1 MDFQKICE
9 KINKCLGEGVSSI
22 VTKEGV
28 ESVCISIPSIID
40 VVLSEGMVKLLD
52 ARIEDSDDDIMTI
65 LENKYPSL
73 KFFDRTMV
81 LAETQIN
88 RTVNDDIKGYVSNG
102 NDISAQKEIHDINTG
117 KTDVTKKISS
127 INTTNSDRD
136 KLDLNIKAVNCNF
149 FSGDNVLAK
158 NRRGEVR
165 INNNKYGL
173 SSGKISNVLC
183 YKLMMCSSNNDI
195 ECFVMELIN
204 ARGDNTV
211 SVKNG
216 TLQKENVAT
225 LNKLKKNVNKINQW
239 FFKKSY
245 LAVTKKGVM
254 FKLGFKNLLSYE
266 MITQI
271 LEIIDMRS
279 AIPVVSEMIKQWPS
293 LKLHLKDNV
302 RNIVTNDIE
311 EYKKII
317 DSINKKAFTQDVLL
331 VVDSMKLVATG
342 SIFAGSNIDIEDM
355 FFIKL
360 ITSKDD
366 FTLIA
371 TLNCLSEQYQGIS
384 DYLKPNWKMDEHNK
398 YYIDNKE
405 EIDAVYQELKL
416 SVSRVFDLNVM
427 CEKLRKYFS
436 VKIVY
441 DAFKEGLCCEKAD
454 GSREMLLEQIE
465 KYFIDLLETD
475 YMDFD
480 NINMFLWKCYRSKE
494 GILCER
500 PLFYTNNKIYT
511 GQRDIIQST
520 LFDEKISELNKILK
534 KDLIL
539 TEEGISY
546 DGKLISID
554 ELDVVSGIVLDWNYP
569 NVNGYFEI
577 VNNEDFAKALKITN
591 KEYKFIGSDKLVQ
604 RYTKVM
610 EDADIKISGY
620 IRELMDIP
628 DEYFDF
634 VMSRNDLNTQF
645 SKKNIKDIVKLKKRI
660 EKGNGKLKTTT
671 SRYGYTVELS
681 NPLYEITVVENS
693 SGEIIVF
700 EVPDLSYDDSAVATR
715 IETIRYIHCLYKN
728 NVKEILEH
736 IDKCVERYRNQFIE
750 KAKIAEVNNG
760 ICIDDIVY
768 KLPDVSQLKD
778 SCNIE
783 ILSECIKV
791 DGKDVLCTKTGV
803 NLSLREITNLVKRV
817 VSNNMQQSFD
827 TILEEIQ
834 NSIKRC
840 DNILRL
846 CKENPA
852 YAAAICLIYDEK
864 DKGITTYKEILKGSK
879 TFKMRI
885 NYSTNKFYGIC
896 SNYTLSKIEEML
908 DYMLE
913 CNMLDTKYVKTR
925 KYDYYALVLH
935 HDIGDAIR
943 KKIMDVVLDS
953 NCKVRSDIKDMIQ
966 NSKSTVKPKSTKKI
980 EVNNIVEYF
989 KQLEDRKKDAVQDVL
1004 DSLIVNIETV
1014 DVKDGEC
1021 IDKFIS
1027 DNSKYVKDNWDIL
1040 SKQIPKFDDKLLMY
1054 LNLKMNLATSPVKKK
1069 AFEVVIDIEKNK

>member
-1 MDFQKICE
+1 MDFQKICK
-9 KINKCLGEGVSSI
+9 KINQCLGEGVSSI

-102 NDISAQKEIHDINTG
+102 NDISSQKEINNINVG
-117 KTDVTKKISS
+117 KTDVTKSV
-127 INTTNSDRD
+127 NTANNKSDRD
-136 KLDLNIKAVNCNF
+136 KLDLNIKAVNRNF
-149 FSGDNVLAK
+149 FSGDSVLVK
-158 NRRGEVR
+158 DCYGGVL
-165 INNNKYGL
+165 INENNYGL
-173 SSGKISNVLC
+173 SRGKISNIM
-183 YKLMMCSSNNDI
+183 YHKLMMCSSDNDI
-195 ECFVMELIN
+195 ECFVIELTN
-204 ARGDNTV
+204 ARSTNKANI
-211 SVKNG
+211 KNG
-216 TLQKENVAT
+216 IPQKENIT
-225 LNKLKKNVNKINQW
+225 NLNKLKKNVKMINQW

-245 LAVTKKGVM
+245 LVATKKGVK
-254 FKLGFKNLLSYE
+254 FQLGFKNLLSYE

-271 LEIIDMRS
+271 SEIIDMRS
-279 AIPVVSEMIKQWPS
+279 AIPVVNKMIKQWPS
-293 LKLHLKDNV
+293 LELYLKDNV
-302 RNIVTNDIE
+302 LNRVINNTE
-311 EYKKII
+311 EYRKII
-317 DSINKKAFTQDVLL
+317 DSINKKAFTQDVLS
-331 VVDSMKLVATG
+331 VEYRKLMAAG
-342 SIFAGSNIDIEDM
+342 SIFAGSNIEIEDV
-355 FFIKL
+355 FFVKL
-360 ITSKDD
+360 AVSKDD
-366 FTLIA
+366 FTLMAI
-371 TLNCLSEQYQGIS
+371 LNCLSEQYQGIS
-384 DYLKPNWKMDEHNK
+384 DYLKPNWKMDENNE
-398 YYIDNKE
+398 YYIDNRE
-405 EIDAVYQELKL
+405 EIDAIYQELKS

-441 DAFKEGLCCEKAD
+441 DAFKEGLCYRKAD
-454 GSREMLLEQIE
+454 GSIEMLLKQTE
-465 KYFIDLLETD
+465 KYFIDLLDTN

-480 NINMFLWKCYRSKE
+480 NLNMFLWKCYRSE
-494 GILCER
+494 ESILSER
-500 PLFYTNNKIYT
+500 PLFYTNNKLYT
-511 GQRDIIQST
+511 GRGIIQST
-520 LFDEKISELNKILK
+520 LFEEKISELNKILK

-539 TEEGISY
+539 TEKGISY

-554 ELDVVSGIVLDWNYP
+554 ELDIVSGIVLDWNYP
-569 NVNGYFEI
+569 NINGYFEI
-577 VNNEDFAKALKITN
+577 VDNRDFAKALKITN
-591 KEYKFIGSDKLVQ
+591 EDYKFIGSDKLVE

-610 EDADIKISGY
+610 EDADIKVSGY

-634 VMSRNDLNTQF
+634 VINRNDLNTQF

-660 EKGNGKLKTTT
+660 EKSDGKLKITA

-681 NPLYEITVVENS
+681 NPLYEVTVVENS

-715 IETIRYIHCLYKN
+715 IETIRYMHYLYKN

-750 KAKIAEVNNG
+750 KAKMVKFE
-760 ICIDDIVY
+760 DDICVDDIIY
-768 KLPDVSQLKD
+768 KLPDVSQLKH
-778 SCNIE
+778 SCNIQV
-783 ILSECIKV
+783 SFDCIKV

-834 NSIKRC
+834 NSIKRY
-840 DNILRL
+840 DNILHL

-879 TFKMRI
+879 TLKMRI

-935 HDIGDAIR
+935 HDINDAIR

-953 NCKVRSDIKDMIQ
+953 NCKVRSDVKDMIQ
-966 NSKSTVKPKSTKKI
+966 NSKSIVKPKSTKKI

-1021 IDKFIS
+1021 IDKFID

>member
-9 KINKCLGEGVSSI
+9 KINQCLGEGVSYI

-28 ESVCISIPSIID
+28 ESICISIPSIID

-117 KTDVTKKISS
+117 KTNVTKS
-127 INTTNSDRD
+127 INTTNNKSDRD
-136 KLDLNIKAVNCNF
+136 KLKLNIRAVNRNF
-149 FSGDNVLAK
+149 FSGDSVLAK
-158 NRRGEVR
+158 DCHGEVL
-165 INNNKYGL
+165 INKNNYGL
-173 SSGKISNVLC
+173 TRGKISNVM
-183 YKLMMCSSNNDI
+183 YHKLMMCSSDNDI
-195 ECFVMELIN
+195 ECFVTELVN
-204 ARGDNTV
+204 ARSNNKAN
-211 SVKNG
+211 VKNG
-216 TLQKENVAT
+216 IPQKENVT
-225 LNKLKKNVNKINQW
+225 NLNKLQKNVKKINQW

-245 LAVTKKGVM
+245 LVATKKGVK
-254 FKLGFKNLLSYE
+254 FQFDFKNLLSYE

-271 LEIIDMRS
+271 SEITDMRS
-279 AIPVVSEMIKQWPS
+279 AIPVVNRMIKQWPS
-293 LKLHLKDNV
+293 LELCLKDNV
-302 RNIVTNDIE
+302 RIIVTNNIE
-311 EYKKII
+311 EYREII
-317 DSINKKAFTQDVLL
+317 DSINKKAFNQDVLSI
-331 VVDSMKLVATG
+331 VDSMKLVATG
-342 SIFAGSNIDIEDM
+342 SIFAGSNIDIEDI
-355 FFIKL
+355 FFVKL
-360 ITSKDD
+360 ATSKDD
-366 FTLIA
+366 FTLMA

-384 DYLKPNWKMDEHNK
+384 DYLKPNWKMDENNE
-398 YYIDNKE
+398 YYINNKE

-416 SVSRVFDLNVM
+416 SVSRVFGLNVM
-427 CEKLRKYFS
+427 CEKLREYFS

-475 YMDFD
+475 YMNFD
-480 NINMFLWKCYRSKE
+480 NLNMFLWKCYRSKE
-494 GILCER
+494 SILCER
-500 PLFYTNNKIYT
+500 PLFYTNNKLYT
-511 GQRDIIQST
+511 GRGIIQST
-520 LFDEKISELNKILK
+520 LFEEKISELNKILK

-546 DGKLISID
+546 NGELLSID
-554 ELDVVSGIVLDWNYP
+554 ELDVVSGIILDWSYP
-569 NVNGYFEI
+569 NINGYFEI
-577 VNNEDFAKALKITN
+577 VNNRDFAKALKITN
-591 KEYKFIGSDKLVQ
+591 KDYKFVGSKELVQ
-604 RYTKVM
+604 TYTKVM
-610 EDADIKISGY
+610 EDADIKVSGY

-634 VMSRNDLNTQF
+634 VIGRNDLNTQF
-645 SKKNIKDIVKLKKRI
+645 SKKDIKDIVKLKKRI
-660 EKGNGKLKTTT
+660 EKSNGKLKITA

-681 NPLYEITVVENS
+681 NPLYEVTVVENS

-715 IETIRYIHCLYKN
+715 IETIRYIHYLYKN

-750 KAKIAEVNNG
+750 KAKMVKFEDN
-760 ICIDDIVY
+760 ICIDDIIY
-768 KLPDVSQLKD
+768 KLPDVSQLKH
-778 SCNIE
+778 SCNIQV
-783 ILSECIKV
+783 SFDCIKV

-827 TILEEIQ
+827 TIFEEIQ
-834 NSIKRC
+834 NSIKRY
-840 DNILRL
+840 DNILHL

-935 HDIGDAIR
+935 HDIDDAIR

-953 NCKVRSDIKDMIQ
+953 NCKVRSDVKDMIQ
-966 NSKSTVKPKSTKKI
+966 NSKSIVKPKSTKKI

-1004 DSLIVNIETV
+1004 DSFIVNIETV

-1021 IDKFIS
+1021 IDKFID

>member
-102 NDISAQKEIHDINTG
+102 NDISTQKEIHDINVG
-117 KTDVTKKISS
+117 KNDVTKKISS

-136 KLDLNIKAVNCNF
+136 KLDLNIKAVNRNF
-149 FSGDNVLAK
+149 FSGDNVLVK
-158 NRRGEVR
+158 DCYGGVL
-165 INNNKYGL
+165 INENNYGL
-173 SSGKISNVLC
+173 SRGKISNIM
-183 YKLMMCSSNNDI
+183 YHKLMMCSSDNDI
-195 ECFVMELIN
+195 ECFVIELTN
-204 ARGDNTV
+204 ARSTNKAN
-211 SVKNG
+211 VKNG
-216 TLQKENVAT
+216 IPQKENVT
-225 LNKLKKNVNKINQW
+225 NLNKLKKNVKMINQW

-245 LAVTKKGVM
+245 LVATKKGVK
-254 FKLGFKNLLSYE
+254 FQFDFKNLLSYE

-271 LEIIDMRS
+271 SEIIDMRS
-279 AIPVVSEMIKQWPS
+279 AIPVVNKMIKQWPS
-293 LKLHLKDNV
+293 LELYLKDNV
-302 RNIVTNDIE
+302 LNRVINNTE
-311 EYKKII
+311 EYRKII
-317 DSINKKAFTQDVLL
+317 DSINKKAFTQDVLS
-331 VVDSMKLVATG
+331 VEYRKLMATG
-342 SIFAGSNIDIEDM
+342 SIFAGSNIEIEDV
-355 FFIKL
+355 FFVKL
-360 ITSKDD
+360 AASKDD
-366 FTLIA
+366 FTLMA
-371 TLNCLSEQYQGIS
+371 TLNCLSEQYQEIS
-384 DYLKPNWKMDEHNK
+384 DYLKPDWKMDEHNE
-398 YYIDNKE
+398 YYINNREK
-405 EIDAVYQELKL
+405 IDAIYQELKS
-416 SVSRVFDLNVM
+416 SVSRVFSLNVM

-441 DAFKEGLCCEKAD
+441 DAFKEGLCYRKAN
-454 GSREMLLEQIE
+454 GSKEMLLKQIE

-480 NINMFLWKCYRSKE
+480 NLNMFLWKCYRSEKS
-494 GILCER
+494 ILCER
-500 PLFYTNNKIYT
+500 PLFYTNNKLYT
-511 GQRDIIQST
+511 GRGIIQST
-520 LFDEKISELNKILK
+520 LFEEKISELNKILK

-546 DGKLISID
+546 DGELLSID

-569 NVNGYFEI
+569 DTNGYFEI
-577 VNNEDFAKALKITN
+577 VDNRDFAKALKITN
-591 KEYKFIGSDKLVQ
+591 KDYKFIGSDKLVE

-610 EDADIKISGY
+610 EDADIKVSGY

-634 VMSRNDLNTQF
+634 VMNRNDLNTQF
-645 SKKNIKDIVKLKKRI
+645 SKKNIKDIIKLKKRI
-660 EKGNGKLKTTT
+660 EKSNGKLKITA
-671 SRYGYTVELS
+671 SRYEYTVELS
-681 NPLYEITVVENS
+681 NPLYEATVVENS

-715 IETIRYIHCLYKN
+715 IETIRYMHYLYKN

-736 IDKCVERYRNQFIE
+736 IDKCIERYRNQFIE
-750 KAKIAEVNNG
+750 KAKMVKVN
-760 ICIDDIVY
+760 DDICVDDIIC
-768 KLPDVSQLKD
+768 KLPDVSQLKH
-778 SCNIE
+778 SCNIQV
-783 ILSECIKV
+783 SFDCIKV
-791 DGKDVLCTKTGV
+791 DGKDVLYTKTGV

-834 NSIKRC
+834 NSIKRY
-840 DNILRL
+840 DNILHL

-935 HDIGDAIR
+935 HDINDDIR
-943 KKIMDVVLDS
+943 KKIMDVILDS
-953 NCKVRSDIKDMIQ
+953 NCKVRSDVKDMIQ
-966 NSKSTVKPKSTKKI
+966 NSKSIVKPKSTKKI

-1021 IDKFIS
+1021 IDKFID

>member
-1 MDFQKICE
+1 MNFQKICK
-9 KINKCLGEGVSSI
+9 KINQCLGEGVSYI

-52 ARIEDSDDDIMTI
+52 ARIEDSDDDIKTI

-102 NDISAQKEIHDINTG
+102 NDISAQKEIHDINVG
-117 KTDVTKKISS
+117 KTDVTKS
-127 INTTNSDRD
+127 INTTNNKNDRD

-149 FSGDNVLAK
+149 FSRDNVLVK
-158 NRRGEVR
+158 DCYGGVL
-165 INNNKYGL
+165 INENNYGL
-173 SSGKISNVLC
+173 SRGKISNAM
-183 YKLMMCSSNNDI
+183 YNKLMMCSSDNDI
-195 ECFVMELIN
+195 ECFVMGLIN
-204 ARGDNTV
+204 ARSTNKANI
-211 SVKNG
+211 KNDIP
-216 TLQKENVAT
+216 QKENGTT
-225 LNKLKKNVNKINQW
+225 LNKLKKNVKMINQW

-245 LAVTKKGVM
+245 LVATKKGVM
-254 FKLGFKNLLSYE
+254 LQLGFKKLLSRE
-266 MITQI
+266 MKTQI
-271 LEIIDMRS
+271 LEIIDMKS
-279 AIPVVSEMIKQWPS
+279 AIPVVNKMIKQWPS
-293 LKLHLKDNV
+293 LELHLKDDV
-302 RNIVTNDIE
+302 RNMVVNNID
-311 EYKKII
+311 EYRKII
-317 DSINKKAFTQDVLL
+317 DSINKKAFIQDVLL
-331 VVDSMKLVATG
+331 VMDSMKLVAAG
-342 SIFAGSNIDIEDM
+342 SIFAGSNIEIEDI
-355 FFIKL
+355 FFVKL
-360 ITSKDD
+360 AAPKDD
-366 FTLIA
+366 FTLMA
-371 TLNCLSEQYQGIS
+371 TLNCLSEQYQEIS
-384 DYLKPNWKMDEHNK
+384 DYLKPNWKMDEHNE
-398 YYIDNKE
+398 YYINNREK
-405 EIDAVYQELKL
+405 IDAIYQELKL
-416 SVSRVFDLNVM
+416 SVSRIFGLNVI

-441 DAFKEGLCCEKAD
+441 DAFKEGLCYRKAD
-454 GSREMLLEQIE
+454 GSIEMLLKQTE
-465 KYFIDLLETD
+465 KYFIDLLDTD

-480 NINMFLWKCYRSKE
+480 NLNMFLWKCYRSEKS
-494 GILCER
+494 ILCER
-500 PLFYTNNKIYT
+500 PLFYTNNKLYT
-511 GQRDIIQST
+511 KQRGIISST
-520 LFDEKISELNKILK
+520 LFEEKISELNKILK

-539 TEEGISY
+539 TEKGITY
-546 DGKLISID
+546 DGELLSID
-554 ELDVVSGIVLDWNYP
+554 ELTVVSGIVLNWNYP
-569 NVNGYFEI
+569 NTGYFEI
-577 VNNEDFAKALKITN
+577 VNNKDFAEALKITN
-591 KEYKFIGSDKLVQ
+591 KDYKFIGSKELVQ
-604 RYTKVM
+604 RYTKVI
-610 EDADIKISGY
+610 EDADIKVSGY

-634 VMSRNDLNTQF
+634 VMNRNDLNTQF
-645 SKKNIKDIVKLKKRI
+645 SKKDIKDIVKLKKRI
-660 EKGNGKLKTTT
+660 EKGNGKLKTTV
-671 SRYGYTVELS
+671 SKYGYTVELS
-681 NPLYEITVVENS
+681 NPLYEATVVENS
-693 SGEIIVF
+693 SGGIIVF
-700 EVPDLSYDDSAVATR
+700 EVPDLSYDDSAIATR
-715 IETIRYIHCLYKN
+715 IETIRHMHYLYKN

-750 KAKIAEVNNG
+750 KAKMVKVNDD
-760 ICIDDIVY
+760 ICIDDIIY

-778 SCNIE
+778 SCNIQV
-783 ILSECIKV
+783 SFDCIKV

-803 NLSLREITNLVKRV
+803 NLSLREITNLIKRV
-817 VSNNMQQSFD
+817 VSNNIQQSFD
-827 TILEEIQ
+827 TILKEIQ

-879 TFKMRI
+879 TFNMRI

-908 DYMLE
+908 RYMFE

-935 HDIGDAIR
+935 HDIDDALR

-953 NCKVRSDIKDMIQ
+953 NCKVRSDVKDMIQ
-966 NSKSTVKPKSTKKI
+966 NSKSIVKPKSTKKI
-980 EVNNIVEYF
+980 EVNNIAEYF

-1021 IDKFIS
+1021 IDKFID
-1027 DNSKYVKDNWDIL
+1027 DNSKYVKDNWDML

>member
-9 KINKCLGEGVSSI
+9 KINKCLGEGVSYI
-22 VTKEGV
+22 TTKEGA

-81 LAETQIN
+81 LTETQIN

-117 KTDVTKKISS
+117 KTNVTKS
-127 INTTNSDRD
+127 INTTNNKSDRD
-136 KLDLNIKAVNCNF
+136 KLKLNIRAVNRNF
-149 FSGDNVLAK
+149 FSGDSVLAK
-158 NRRGEVR
+158 DCHGEVL
-165 INNNKYGL
+165 INKNNYGL
-173 SSGKISNVLC
+173 TRGKISNAM
-183 YKLMMCSSNNDI
+183 YNKLMMCSSDNDI
-195 ECFVMELIN
+195 ECFVIELTN
-204 ARGDNTV
+204 ARSTNKANI
-211 SVKNG
+211 KNG
-216 TLQKENVAT
+216 IPQKENIT
-225 LNKLKKNVNKINQW
+225 NLNKLKKNVKMINQW

-245 LAVTKKGVM
+245 LVATKKGVK
-254 FKLGFKNLLSYE
+254 FQLGFKNLLSYE

-271 LEIIDMRS
+271 SEITDMRS
-279 AIPVVSEMIKQWPS
+279 AIPVVNRMIKQWPS
-293 LKLHLKDNV
+293 LELHLKDNV
-302 RNIVTNDIE
+302 LNRVINNTD
-311 EYKKII
+311 EYRKII
-317 DSINKKAFTQDVLL
+317 DSINKKAFTQDVLS
-331 VVDSMKLVATG
+331 VEYRKLMAAG
-342 SIFAGSNIDIEDM
+342 SIFAGSNIEIEDV
-355 FFIKL
+355 FFVKL
-360 ITSKDD
+360 AASKDD
-366 FTLIA
+366 FTLMAI
-371 TLNCLSEQYQGIS
+371 LNCLSEQYQGIS
-384 DYLKPNWKMDEHNK
+384 DYLKPNWKMDENNE
-398 YYIDNKE
+398 YYIDNRE
-405 EIDAVYQELKL
+405 EIDAIYQELKS

-441 DAFKEGLCCEKAD
+441 DAFKEGLCYRKAN
-454 GSREMLLEQIE
+454 GSKEMLLKQIE

-475 YMDFD
+475 YMNFD
-480 NINMFLWKCYRSKE
+480 NLNMFLWKCYRSE
-494 GILCER
+494 ESILSER
-500 PLFYTNNKIYT
+500 PLFYTNNKLYT
-511 GQRDIIQST
+511 GRGIIQST
-520 LFDEKISELNKILK
+520 LFEEKISELNKILK

-546 DGKLISID
+546 DGKLLSID
-554 ELDVVSGIVLDWNYP
+554 ELAVVSGIILDWNYP
-569 NVNGYFEI
+569 NINGYFEI

-591 KEYKFIGSDKLVQ
+591 KDYKFVGSKELVQ
-604 RYTKVM
+604 TYTKVM
-610 EDADIKISGY
+610 EDADIKVSGY
-620 IRELMDIP
+620 IKELMDIP

-634 VMSRNDLNTQF
+634 VISRNDLNTQF
-645 SKKNIKDIVKLKKRI
+645 SKKDIKDIVKLKKRI
-660 EKGNGKLKTTT
+660 EKSNGRLLKINA

-681 NPLYEITVVENS
+681 NPLYEATVVENS

-715 IETIRYIHCLYKN
+715 IETIRYIHHLYKN

-750 KAKIAEVNNG
+750 KAKMVKVN
-760 ICIDDIVY
+760 DDICVDDIIY
-768 KLPDVSQLKD
+768 KLPDVSQLKH
-778 SCNIE
+778 SCNIRV
-783 ILSECIKV
+783 SFDCIKV
-791 DGKDVLCTKTGV
+791 NGKDVLCTKTGV

-827 TILEEIQ
+827 TIFEEIQ
-834 NSIKRC
+834 NSINRC

-913 CNMLDTKYVKTR
+913 CDLLETKYVKTR

-935 HDIGDAIR
+935 HDINDAIR
-943 KKIMDVVLDS
+943 KKIIDVVLDS
-953 NCKVRSDIKDMIQ
+953 NCKVRSDVKDMIQ
-966 NSKSTVKPKSTKKI
+966 NSKSIGKPKSTKKI

-1021 IDKFIS
+1021 IDKFID

-1054 LNLKMNLATSPVKKK
+1054 LNLKMNLASSPVKKK

>member
-1 MDFQKICE
+1 MDFQKICK
-9 KINKCLGEGVSSI
+9 KINQCLGEGVSSI

-40 VVLSEGMVKLLD
+40 VVLNEGMVKLID
-52 ARIEDSDDDIMTI
+52 ARIEDSDDDIKTI

-73 KFFDRTMV
+73 KFFDRTMI

-88 RTVNDDIKGYVSNG
+88 RTVNDEIKGYVSNG
-102 NDISAQKEIHDINTG
+102 NDISAQKEIHDINVG
-117 KTDVTKKISS
+117 KTDVTKKIS
-127 INTTNSDRD
+127 INTTNNKSDRD

-149 FSGDNVLAK
+149 FSGDNVLVK
-158 NRRGEVR
+158 DCYGGVL
-165 INNNKYGL
+165 INENNYGL
-173 SSGKISNVLC
+173 SRGKISNAM
-183 YKLMMCSSNNDI
+183 YHKLKMCSSDNDI

-204 ARGDNTV
+204 TRSDNAV

-216 TLQKENVAT
+216 IPQKENIST
-225 LNKLKKNVNKINQW
+225 LNKLKKNVKKINQW
-239 FFKKSY
+239 FFKKPY
-245 LAVTKKGVM
+245 LIATKKGVK
-254 FKLGFKNLLSYE
+254 FQLGFKNLLSYE
-266 MITQI
+266 MMTQI
-271 LEIIDMRS
+271 LEIVDMKS
-279 AIPVVSEMIKQWPS
+279 AIPVVNKIIKQWPS
-293 LKLHLKDNV
+293 LELCLKDDV
-302 RNIVTNDIE
+302 RNIVKIE
-311 EYKKII
+311 EYRKII
-317 DSINKKAFTQDVLL
+317 DSINKKAFTQDVLSI
-331 VVDSMKLVATG
+331 VDSMKLVVTG
-342 SIFAGSNIDIEDM
+342 SILAGSNIDIEDI
-355 FFIKL
+355 FFVKL
-360 ITSKDD
+360 AASKDD
-366 FTLIA
+366 FTLMAI
-371 TLNCLSEQYQGIS
+371 LNCLSEQCQEIS
-384 DYLKPNWKMDEHNK
+384 DYLKPNWKMDENNE
-398 YYIDNKE
+398 YYIDNRE
-405 EIDAVYQELKL
+405 EIDTVYQELKL

-441 DAFKEGLCCEKAD
+441 DAFKEELCYRKAN
-454 GSREMLLEQIE
+454 GSKEMLPKQIE

-480 NINMFLWKCYRSKE
+480 NLNMFLWKCYRSKKS
-494 GILCER
+494 ILCER
-500 PLFYTNNKIYT
+500 PLFYANNKLYT
-511 GQRDIIQST
+511 EQRGIIQST
-520 LFDEKISELNKILK
+520 LFEEKISELNKILK

-577 VNNEDFAKALKITN
+577 VNNKDFAKALKITN
-591 KEYKFIGSDKLVQ
+591 EDYKFVGSDKLVQ

-610 EDADIKISGY
+610 EDADIKVSGY
-620 IRELMDIP
+620 IKELMDIP

-634 VMSRNDLNTQF
+634 VMSRNDLNTQLF
-645 SKKNIKDIVKLKKRI
+645 QKDIKDIVKLKKRI
-660 EKGNGKLKTTT
+660 EKDDGKLKTTI
-671 SRYGYTVELS
+671 SRYGYTVKLS
-681 NPLYEITVVENS
+681 NPLYEVTVVENS
-693 SGEIIVF
+693 SGEINVS
-700 EVPDLSYDDSAVATR
+700 EVQDLSHDSSATIR
-715 IETIRYIHCLYKN
+715 IKIIRYIHYLYKN

-750 KAKIAEVNNG
+750 KTKMVKVN
-760 ICIDDIVY
+760 DDICVDDIIC
-768 KLPDVSQLKD
+768 KLPDVSQLKHF
-778 SCNIE
+778 CNI
-783 ILSECIKV
+783 IVSLDCVKV
-791 DGKDVLCTKTGV
+791 YGKDVLCTKTGV
-803 NLSLREITNLVKRV
+803 NLSLREITNLVKRI
-817 VSNNMQQSFD
+817 VSNRMQQSFD

-834 NSIKRC
+834 NNIKRC

-852 YAAAICLIYDEK
+852 YAAAMCLIYDEK

-879 TFKMRI
+879 TFNMRI

-935 HDIGDAIR
+935 HDINDDIR

-953 NCKVRSDIKDMIQ
+953 NCKVRSDVKDMIQ
-966 NSKSTVKPKSTKKI
+966 NSKSIVKPKSTKKI

-989 KQLEDRKKDAVQDVL
+989 KQLEDRKKDTVQDVL

-1021 IDKFIS
+1021 IDKFIN
-1027 DNSKYVKDNWDIL
+1027 DNSKYVKDNWNIL

>member
-1 MDFQKICE
+1 MNFQKICE
-9 KINKCLGEGVSSI
+9 KINQYLGEGVSSI

-102 NDISAQKEIHDINTG
+102 NDISSQKEINNINVG

-136 KLDLNIKAVNCNF
+136 KLDFNIKAVNRNF

-158 NRRGEVR
+158 DCYGGVLIDE
-165 INNNKYGL
+165 NNYGL
-173 SSGKISNVLC
+173 SRGKISNIM
-183 YKLMMCSSNNDI
+183 YHKLMMCSSDNDI
-195 ECFVMELIN
+195 ECFVMELTN
-204 ARGDNTV
+204 ARSTNKAN
-211 SVKNG
+211 VKNG
-216 TLQKENVAT
+216 IPQKENVAN
-225 LNKLKKNVNKINQW
+225 LNKLKKNVKMINQW

-245 LAVTKKGVM
+245 LVATKKGVK
-254 FKLGFKNLLSYE
+254 FQFDFKNLLSYE

-271 LEIIDMRS
+271 SEITDMRS
-279 AIPVVSEMIKQWPS
+279 AIPVVNKMIKQWPS
-293 LKLHLKDNV
+293 LELHLKDNV
-302 RNIVTNDIE
+302 LNRVINNTD
-311 EYKKII
+311 EYRKII
-317 DSINKKAFTQDVLL
+317 DSINKKAFTQDVLS
-331 VVDSMKLVATG
+331 VEYRKLMAAG
-342 SIFAGSNIDIEDM
+342 STFAGSNIEIEDV
-355 FFIKL
+355 FFVKL
-360 ITSKDD
+360 AESKDD
-366 FTLIA
+366 FTLMA
-371 TLNCLSEQYQGIS
+371 TLNCLSEQYQEIS
-384 DYLKPNWKMDEHNK
+384 YYLKPNWKMDEYNE
-398 YYIDNKE
+398 YYIDNRE
-405 EIDAVYQELKL
+405 EIDAVYQELK
-416 SVSRVFDLNVM
+416 SSISKVFDLNVM

-441 DAFKEGLCCEKAD
+441 DAFKEGLCYRKAN
-454 GSREMLLEQIE
+454 GSKEMLLKQIE

-480 NINMFLWKCYRSKE
+480 NLNMFLWKCYRSEKS
-494 GILCER
+494 ILCER
-500 PLFYTNNKIYT
+500 PLFYTNNKLYT
-511 GQRDIIQST
+511 GRGIIQST
-520 LFDEKISELNKILK
+520 LFEEKISELNKILK

-546 DGKLISID
+546 DGELISID

-569 NVNGYFEI
+569 NTNGYFEI
-577 VNNEDFAKALKITN
+577 VDNRDFAKALKITN
-591 KEYKFIGSDKLVQ
+591 EDYKFIGSDKLVQ

-610 EDADIKISGY
+610 EDADIKVSGY

-634 VMSRNDLNTQF
+634 VVNRNDLNTQF
-645 SKKNIKDIVKLKKRI
+645 SKKNIKDIVRLKNRI
-660 EKGNGKLKTTT
+660 EKSNGKLKITA

-681 NPLYEITVVENS
+681 NPLYEATVVENS

-715 IETIRYIHCLYKN
+715 IETIRYMHYLYKN

-750 KAKIAEVNNG
+750 KAKMVKFEDN
-760 ICIDDIVY
+760 ICIDDIIY
-768 KLPDVSQLKD
+768 KLPDVSQLKH
-778 SCNIE
+778 SCNIQV
-783 ILSECIKV
+783 SFDCIKV

-827 TILEEIQ
+827 TILKEIQ

-879 TFKMRI
+879 TAKMRI

-935 HDIGDAIR
+935 HDIDDAVR

-953 NCKVRSDIKDMIQ
+953 NCKVRSDVKDMIQ
-966 NSKSTVKPKSTKKI
+966 NSKSIVKPKSTKKI

-1021 IDKFIS
+1021 IDKFIN
-1027 DNSKYVKDNWDIL
+1027 DNSKYVKDNWSML

>member
-1 MDFQKICE
+1 MDFQKICK
-9 KINKCLGEGVSSI
+9 KINQCLGEGVSYI

-52 ARIEDSDDDIMTI
+52 ARIEDSDDIMTI

-102 NDISAQKEIHDINTG
+102 NDISSQKEIHDINVG
-117 KTDVTKKISS
+117 KTDVAKKISS
-127 INTTNSDRD
+127 INTTNSNRD
-136 KLDLNIKAVNCNF
+136 KLDLNIKAVNRNF
-149 FSGDNVLAK
+149 FSGDTVLAK
-158 NRRGEVR
+158 DCYGGVL
-165 INNNKYGL
+165 INENNYGL
-173 SSGKISNVLC
+173 SRGKISNAL
-183 YKLMMCSSNNDI
+183 YHKLKMCSSNNDI

-204 ARGDNTV
+204 TRSTNNIN
-211 SVKNG
+211 VKNG
-216 TLQKENVAT
+216 IPQKENVST
-225 LNKLKKNVNKINQW
+225 LNKLKKNVKNINQW
-239 FFKKSY
+239 FFKKPY
-245 LAVTKKGVM
+245 LVATKKGVT

-266 MITQI
+266 MMTQI
-271 LEIIDMRS
+271 LEITDMIS
-279 AIPVVSEMIKQWPS
+279 AIPVVNKMIKQWPS

-302 RNIVTNDIE
+302 RNIVKIE
-311 EYKKII
+311 EYRKII

-331 VVDSMKLVATG
+331 IVDSMKLVATG
-342 SIFAGSNIDIEDM
+342 SIFAGSNIEIEDV
-355 FFIKL
+355 FFVKL
-360 ITSKDD
+360 AASKDD
-366 FTLIA
+366 FTLMAI
-371 TLNCLSEQYQGIS
+371 LNCLSEQYQGIS
-384 DYLKPNWKMDEHNK
+384 DYLKPNWKMDENNE

-405 EIDAVYQELKL
+405 EIDAVYQELK
-416 SVSRVFDLNVM
+416 SSISKVSGLNVM

-441 DAFKEGLCCEKAD
+441 DAFKEGLCYRKAD
-454 GSREMLLEQIE
+454 GSIEMLLKQTE
-465 KYFIDLLETD
+465 KYFIDLLDTD

-480 NINMFLWKCYRSKE
+480 NLNMFLWKCYRSEKS
-494 GILCER
+494 ILCER
-500 PLFYTNNKIYT
+500 PLFYTNNKLYT
-511 GQRDIIQST
+511 GRGIIQST
-520 LFDEKISELNKILK
+520 LFEEKISELNKILK

-546 DGKLISID
+546 DSELISID
-554 ELDVVSGIVLDWNYP
+554 ELDVVSGIILDWNYP
-569 NVNGYFEI
+569 DTNGYFEI

-591 KEYKFIGSDKLVQ
+591 KDYKFIGSDKLVQ

-610 EDADIKISGY
+610 EGADIKVSGY

-660 EKGNGKLKTTT
+660 EKSNGKLLKINA

-681 NPLYEITVVENS
+681 NPLYEATVVENS
-693 SGEIIVF
+693 SGEMIVF

-715 IETIRYIHCLYKN
+715 IETIRYMHYLYKN

-750 KAKIAEVNNG
+750 KAKMVKVN
-760 ICIDDIVY
+760 DDICVDDIIC
-768 KLPDVSQLKD
+768 KLPDVSQLKH
-778 SCNIE
+778 SCNIQV
-783 ILSECIKV
+783 SFDCIKV

-817 VSNNMQQSFD
+817 VSNKMQQSFD
-827 TILEEIQ
+827 TILKEIQ
-834 NSIKRC
+834 NSIKRY
-840 DNILRL
+840 DNILHL
-846 CKENPA
+846 CKDNPA

-935 HDIGDAIR
+935 HDINDAVR

-953 NCKVRSDIKDMIQ
+953 NCKVRSDVKDMIQ
-966 NSKSTVKPKSTKKI
+966 NSKSIVKPKSTKKI

-1021 IDKFIS
+1021 INKFID
-1027 DNSKYVKDNWDIL
+1027 DNSKYVKDNWNML

>member
-1 MDFQKICE
+1 MDFQKICK
-9 KINKCLGEGVSSI
+9 KINQCLGEGVSSI

-52 ARIEDSDDDIMTI
+52 TRIEDSDDIMTI
-65 LENKYPSL
+65 LKNKYPSL

-81 LAETQIN
+81 LTETQIN

-102 NDISAQKEIHDINTG
+102 NDISAQKEIHDINVG
-117 KTDVTKKISS
+117 KTDVTKS
-127 INTTNSDRD
+127 INTTNNKSNRD
-136 KLDLNIKAVNCNF
+136 KLKLNIRAVNRNF
-149 FSGDNVLAK
+149 FSGDTVLAK
-158 NRRGEVR
+158 DCCGGVL
-165 INNNKYGL
+165 INKNNYGL
-173 SSGKISNVLC
+173 SRGKISNTMC
-183 YKLMMCSSNNDI
+183 YKLMMCSSDNDI
-195 ECFVMELIN
+195 ECFVKELTN
-204 ARGDNTV
+204 ARSTNKAN
-211 SVKNG
+211 VKNG
-216 TLQKENVAT
+216 IPQKENIAT
-225 LNKLKKNVNKINQW
+225 LKKLKKNVKMINQW
-239 FFKKSY
+239 FFKNSY
-245 LAVTKKGVM
+245 LVATKKGVK
-254 FKLGFKNLLSYE
+254 FQLDFKNLLSYE

-271 LEIIDMRS
+271 SEITDIKS
-279 AIPVVSEMIKQWPS
+279 AIPVVNKMIKQWPS
-293 LKLHLKDNV
+293 LESYLKDNV
-302 RNIVTNDIE
+302 RNIVTNSIE
-311 EYKKII
+311 EYRKII
-317 DSINKKAFTQDVLL
+317 DLINKKAFTQDVLL
-331 VVDSMKLVATG
+331 VMDSMKLVTTG
-342 SIFAGSNIDIEDM
+342 SIFANSDIEIEDV
-355 FFIKL
+355 FFVKL
-360 ITSKDD
+360 ATSKDD

-384 DYLKPNWKMDEHNK
+384 DYLKPNWKMDECNE
-398 YYIDNKE
+398 YYIDNRE
-405 EIDAVYQELKL
+405 EIDAIYQELKL
-416 SVSRVFDLNVM
+416 SISKVFGLNVM

-441 DAFKEGLCCEKAD
+441 DAFGERLYCEKAN

-480 NINMFLWKCYRSKE
+480 NLNMFLWKCYRSKE
-494 GILCER
+494 SILCER
-500 PLFYTNNKIYT
+500 PLFYTNNKLYT
-511 GQRDIIQST
+511 EQRGIIQST
-520 LFDEKISELNKILK
+520 LFEEKISELNKILK

-546 DGKLISID
+546 DGELISID
-554 ELDVVSGIVLDWNYP
+554 ELDVVSGIVLDWSYP
-569 NVNGYFEI
+569 NTNGYFEI
-577 VNNEDFAKALKITN
+577 VDNRDFAKALKITN
-591 KEYKFIGSDKLVQ
+591 EDYKFIGSDKLVQ
-604 RYTKVM
+604 KYTKVM
-610 EDADIKISGY
+610 EDTDIKVSGY
-620 IRELMDIP
+620 IKELMDIP
-628 DEYFDF
+628 DKYFDF
-634 VMSRNDLNTQF
+634 AMSSDDLNAQF
-645 SKKNIKDIVKLKKRI
+645 FQKDIKDIVKLKKRI

-671 SRYGYTVELS
+671 SRYGYTVKLS

-693 SGEIIVF
+693 SGEINIL
-700 EVPDLSYDDSAVATR
+700 EVRDLSYDNSSVAR
-715 IETIRYIHCLYKN
+715 IKIIKYMHSLYKN

-750 KAKIAEVNNG
+750 KTKMVKVN
-760 ICIDDIVY
+760 DDICVDDIIC
-768 KLPDVSQLKD
+768 KLPDVSQLKH
-778 SCNIE
+778 SCNI
-783 ILSECIKV
+783 IVSLDCIKV
-791 DGKDVLCTKTGV
+791 DGKDILCTKTGV
-803 NLSLREITNLVKRV
+803 NLSLREITNLVKRI
-817 VSNNMQQSFD
+817 VSNRMQQSFD
-827 TILEEIQ
+827 AILEEFQ

-840 DNILRL
+840 DEILCL

-879 TFKMRI
+879 TFNMRI

-896 SNYTLSKIEEML
+896 VNYTLSKIEEML
-908 DYMLE
+908 RYMLE
-913 CNMLDTKYVKTR
+913 CNILDTKYVKTR

-935 HDIGDAIR
+935 HDINDAIR

-953 NCKVRSDIKDMIQ
+953 NCKVRSDVKDMIQ
-966 NSKSTVKPKSTKKI
+966 NSKSIVKPKSTKKI

-1021 IDKFIS
+1021 IDKFID

-1054 LNLKMNLATSPVKKK
+1054 LNLKMNLAASPVKKK

>member
-9 KINKCLGEGVSSI
+9 KINQCLGEGVSYI

-81 LAETQIN
+81 LTETQIN

-117 KTDVTKKISS
+117 KTNVTKS
-127 INTTNSDRD
+127 INTTNNKSDRD
-136 KLDLNIKAVNCNF
+136 KLKLNIRAVNRNF
-149 FSGDNVLAK
+149 FSGDSVLAK
-158 NRRGEVR
+158 DCHGEVL
-165 INNNKYGL
+165 INKNNYGL
-173 SSGKISNVLC
+173 TRGKISNAM
-183 YKLMMCSSNNDI
+183 YNKLMMCSSDNDI
-195 ECFVMELIN
+195 ECFVIELTN
-204 ARGDNTV
+204 ARSTNKANI
-211 SVKNG
+211 KNG
-216 TLQKENVAT
+216 IPQKENIT
-225 LNKLKKNVNKINQW
+225 NLNKLKKNVKMINQW

-245 LAVTKKGVM
+245 LVATKKGVK
-254 FKLGFKNLLSYE
+254 FQLGFKNLLSYE

-271 LEIIDMRS
+271 SEITDMRS
-279 AIPVVSEMIKQWPS
+279 AIPVVNKMIKQWPS
-293 LKLHLKDNV
+293 LELHLKDNV
-302 RNIVTNDIE
+302 LNRVINNTD
-311 EYKKII
+311 EYRKII
-317 DSINKKAFTQDVLL
+317 DSINKKAFTQDVLS
-331 VVDSMKLVATG
+331 VEYRKLMAAG
-342 SIFAGSNIDIEDM
+342 SIFAGSNIEIEDV
-355 FFIKL
+355 FFVKL
-360 ITSKDD
+360 AASKDD
-366 FTLIA
+366 FTLMAI
-371 TLNCLSEQYQGIS
+371 LNCLSEQYQGIS
-384 DYLKPNWKMDEHNK
+384 DYLKPNWKMDENNE
-398 YYIDNKE
+398 YYIDNRE
-405 EIDAVYQELKL
+405 EIDAIYQELKS

-441 DAFKEGLCCEKAD
+441 DAFKEGLCYRKAN
-454 GSREMLLEQIE
+454 GSKEMLLKQIE

-475 YMDFD
+475 YMNFD
-480 NINMFLWKCYRSKE
+480 NLNMFLWKCYRSE
-494 GILCER
+494 ESILSER
-500 PLFYTNNKIYT
+500 PLFYTNNKLYT
-511 GQRDIIQST
+511 GRGIMQST
-520 LFDEKISELNKILK
+520 LFEEKISELNKILK

-546 DGKLISID
+546 DGGLISID

-569 NVNGYFEI
+569 NTNGYFEI

-591 KEYKFIGSDKLVQ
+591 KDYKFVGSKELVQ
-604 RYTKVM
+604 TYTKVM
-610 EDADIKISGY
+610 EDADIKVSGY
-620 IRELMDIP
+620 IKELMDIP

-634 VMSRNDLNTQF
+634 VISRNDLNTQF
-645 SKKNIKDIVKLKKRI
+645 SKKDIKDIVKLKKRI
-660 EKGNGKLKTTT
+660 EKSNGKLLKINA

-681 NPLYEITVVENS
+681 NPLYEATVVENS

-715 IETIRYIHCLYKN
+715 IETIRYIHHLYKN

-750 KAKIAEVNNG
+750 KAKMVKVN
-760 ICIDDIVY
+760 DDICVDDIIY
-768 KLPDVSQLKD
+768 KLPDVSQLKH
-778 SCNIE
+778 SCNIQV
-783 ILSECIKV
+783 SFDCIKV
-791 DGKDVLCTKTGV
+791 DGKDVLCTKTGI

-817 VSNNMQQSFD
+817 VSNKMQQSFD

-834 NSIKRC
+834 NSIKRY
-840 DNILRL
+840 DNILHL
-846 CKENPA
+846 CKDNPA

-935 HDIGDAIR
+935 HDIDDAVR

-953 NCKVRSDIKDMIQ
+953 NCKVRSDVKDMIQ
-966 NSKSTVKPKSTKKI
+966 NSKSIVKPKSTKKI

-1021 IDKFIS
+1021 IDKFID

-1054 LNLKMNLATSPVKKK
+1054 LNLKMNLASSPVKKK

>member
-9 KINKCLGEGVSSI
+9 KINQCLGEGVSSI

-81 LAETQIN
+81 LTETQIN

-102 NDISAQKEIHDINTG
+102 NDIYSQKEINNINVG
-117 KTDVTKKISS
+117 KTDVTKS
-127 INTTNSDRD
+127 INTTNSDRN

-149 FSGDNVLAK
+149 FSGDNVLVK
-158 NRRGEVR
+158 DCYGGVL
-165 INNNKYGL
+165 INENNYGL
-173 SSGKISNVLC
+173 SRGKISNAL
-183 YKLMMCSSNNDI
+183 YHKLKMCSSNNDI

-204 ARGDNTV
+204 TRSTNNV
-211 SVKNG
+211 NVKNG
-216 TLQKENVAT
+216 IPQKENIST
-225 LNKLKKNVNKINQW
+225 LNKLKKNVKNINQW
-239 FFKKSY
+239 FFKKPY
-245 LAVTKKGVM
+245 LVATKKGVT

-266 MITQI
+266 MMTQI
-271 LEIIDMRS
+271 LEITDMIS
-279 AIPVVSEMIKQWPS
+279 AIPVVNKMIKQWPS

-302 RNIVTNDIE
+302 RNIVKIE
-311 EYKKII
+311 EYRKII
-317 DSINKKAFTQDVLL
+317 DSINKKAFTKDVLL
-331 VVDSMKLVATG
+331 IVDSMKLVATG
-342 SIFAGSNIDIEDM
+342 SIFDGSNIEIEDI
-355 FFIKL
+355 FFVKL
-360 ITSKDD
+360 AAPKDD
-366 FTLIA
+366 FTLMA
-371 TLNCLSEQYQGIS
+371 TLNCLSEQYQEIS
-384 DYLKPNWKMDEHNK
+384 DYLKPNWKMDENNE
-398 YYIDNKE
+398 YYIDNRE
-405 EIDAVYQELKL
+405 EIDAIYQELKL
-416 SVSRVFDLNVM
+416 SVSRIFSLNVI

-441 DAFKEGLCCEKAD
+441 DAFKEGLCYRKAN
-454 GSREMLLEQIE
+454 GSIEMLLKQTE
-465 KYFIDLLETD
+465 KYFIDLLDTD

-480 NINMFLWKCYRSKE
+480 NLNMFLWKCYRSEKS
-494 GILCER
+494 ILCER
-500 PLFYTNNKIYT
+500 SLFYTNNKIYT
-511 GQRDIIQST
+511 EQRGIIQST
-520 LFDEKISELNKILK
+520 LFEEKISELNKILK

-539 TEEGISY
+539 TEKGISY

-569 NVNGYFEI
+569 NANDYFEI
-577 VNNEDFAKALKITN
+577 VNNRDFAKALKITN
-591 KEYKFIGSDKLVQ
+591 EDYKFVGSDKLVQ

-610 EDADIKISGY
+610 EDADIQVSDY

-634 VMSRNDLNTQF
+634 VMSRNDLNTQLF
-645 SKKNIKDIVKLKKRI
+645 QKDIKDIVKLKKRI
-660 EKGNGKLKTTT
+660 EKDDGKLKTTV
-671 SRYGYTVELS
+671 SRYGYTVKLS
-681 NPLYEITVVENS
+681 NPLYEVIVVENS
-693 SGEIIVF
+693 SGEINVS
-700 EVPDLSYDDSAVATR
+700 EVQDLSHDSSATIR
-715 IETIRYIHCLYKN
+715 IKIIRYIHYLYKN

-750 KAKIAEVNNG
+750 KTKMVKVN
-760 ICIDDIVY
+760 DDICVDDIIC
-768 KLPDVSQLKD
+768 KLPDVSQLKHF
-778 SCNIE
+778 CNI
-783 ILSECIKV
+783 IVSFECVKV
-791 DGKDVLCTKTGV
+791 YGKDVLCTKTGV
-803 NLSLREITNLVKRV
+803 NLSLREITNLVKRI
-817 VSNNMQQSFD
+817 VSNRMQQSFD

-840 DNILRL
+840 DNILHL

-879 TFKMRI
+879 TVKMRL
-885 NYSTNKFYGIC
+885 NYGTNKFYGIC

-908 DYMLE
+908 RYMFE
-913 CNMLDTKYVKTR
+913 CDMLDTKYVKTR

-935 HDIGDAIR
+935 HDINDVLR

-953 NCKVRSDIKDMIQ
+953 NCKVRSDVKDMIQ
-966 NSKSTVKPKSTKKI
+966 NSKSIVKPKSTKKI

-989 KQLEDRKKDAVQDVL
+989 KQFEDRKKDAVQDVL

-1014 DVKDGEC
+1014 DIKDGEC
-1021 IDKFIS
+1021 IDKFID

>member
-9 KINKCLGEGVSSI
+9 KINQCLGEGVSYI
-22 VTKEGV
+22 ATKEGV

-40 VVLSEGMVKLLD
+40 VVLSESMVKLLD

-102 NDISAQKEIHDINTG
+102 NDISSQKEINVG
-117 KTDVTKKISS
+117 KTDVTKKIS
-127 INTTNSDRD
+127 INTANNKSDRD

-149 FSGDNVLAK
+149 FSGDNVLVK
-158 NRRGEVR
+158 DCYGGVL
-165 INNNKYGL
+165 INENNYGL
-173 SSGKISNVLC
+173 SRGKISNIM
-183 YKLMMCSSNNDI
+183 YHKLMMCSGDNDI
-195 ECFVMELIN
+195 KCFVVELTN
-204 ARGDNTV
+204 ARSTNKDNI
-211 SVKNG
+211 KNG
-216 TLQKENVAT
+216 IPQKENVT
-225 LNKLKKNVNKINQW
+225 NLNKLQKNVKKINQW

-245 LAVTKKGVM
+245 LVATKKGVK
-254 FKLGFKNLLSYE
+254 FQLDFKNLLSYK

-271 LEIIDMRS
+271 SEIVDMRS
-279 AIPVVSEMIKQWPS
+279 AIPVVNRMIKQWPS
-293 LKLHLKDNV
+293 LELCLKDNV
-302 RNIVTNDIE
+302 RIIVTNNIE
-311 EYKKII
+311 EYREII
-317 DSINKKAFTQDVLL
+317 DSINKKAFTQDVLSI
-331 VVDSMKLVATG
+331 VDSMKLVTTG
-342 SIFAGSNIDIEDM
+342 SILAGSNIDIEDI
-355 FFIKL
+355 FFVKL
-360 ITSKDD
+360 ATSKDD
-366 FTLIA
+366 FTLMA

-384 DYLKPNWKMDEHNK
+384 DYLKPNWKMDEYNE
-398 YYIDNKE
+398 YYINNREK
-405 EIDAVYQELKL
+405 IDAIYQELKS
-416 SVSRVFDLNVM
+416 SVSRVFGLNVM
-427 CEKLRKYFS
+427 YEKLRKYFS

-441 DAFKEGLCCEKAD
+441 DAFEERLCCEKAN
-454 GSREMLLEQIE
+454 GSRETLLEHIE

-480 NINMFLWKCYRSKE
+480 NLNMFLWKCYRSKKS
-494 GILCER
+494 ILRER
-500 PLFYTNNKIYT
+500 PLFYTNNKLYT
-511 GQRDIIQST
+511 GRGIIQST
-520 LFDEKISELNKILK
+520 LFEEKISELNKILK

-546 DGKLISID
+546 DGELLSID
-554 ELDVVSGIVLDWNYP
+554 ELAIVSDIILDWNYP
-569 NVNGYFEI
+569 DTNGYFEI

-591 KEYKFIGSDKLVQ
+591 KDYKFVGSKELVQ
-604 RYTKVM
+604 TYTKVM
-610 EDADIKISGY
+610 EDADIKVSGY

-645 SKKNIKDIVKLKKRI
+645 SKKDIKDIVKLKKRI
-660 EKGNGKLKTTT
+660 EKSNGKLKITA
-671 SRYGYTVELS
+671 SRYGCTVELS
-681 NPLYEITVVENS
+681 NPLYEATVVENS
-693 SGEIIVF
+693 SGGIIVF
-700 EVPDLSYDDSAVATR
+700 EVPDLSYDDSAIATR
-715 IETIRYIHCLYKN
+715 IETIRHMHYLYKN

-750 KAKIAEVNNG
+750 KAKMVKVN
-760 ICIDDIVY
+760 DDICVDDIIY
-768 KLPDVSQLKD
+768 KLPDVSQLKH
-778 SCNIE
+778 SCNIQV
-783 ILSECIKV
+783 SFDCIKV

-803 NLSLREITNLVKRV
+803 NLSLREISNLVKRV

-840 DNILRL
+840 DEILHL

-935 HDIGDAIR
+935 HDINDTIR
-943 KKIMDVVLDS
+943 KKIMDVILDS
-953 NCKVRSDIKDMIQ
+953 NCKVRSDVKDMIQ
-966 NSKSTVKPKSTKKI
+966 NSKSIVKPKSTKKI

-1021 IDKFIS
+1021 IDKFIN
-1027 DNSKYVKDNWDIL
+1027 DNSKYVKDNWNML

>member
-1 MDFQKICE
+1 MDFQKICK
-9 KINKCLGEGVSSI
+9 KINQCLGEGVSSI

-40 VVLSEGMVKLLD
+40 VVLNEGMVKLID

-88 RTVNDDIKGYVSNG
+88 KTVNNDIKGYVSNG
-102 NDISAQKEIHDINTG
+102 NDISSQKEINNINVG
-117 KTDVTKKISS
+117 KTNVTKS
-127 INTTNSDRD
+127 INTTNNKSNKD
-136 KLDLNIKAVNCNF
+136 KLKLNIRAVNRNF
-149 FSGDNVLAK
+149 FSGDSVLAK
-158 NRRGEVR
+158 DCHGEVL
-165 INNNKYGL
+165 INKNNYGL
-173 SSGKISNVLC
+173 TRGKISNAM
-183 YKLMMCSSNNDI
+183 YNKLMMCSSDNDI
-195 ECFVMELIN
+195 ECFVIELTN
-204 ARGDNTV
+204 ARSTNKANI
-211 SVKNG
+211 KNG
-216 TLQKENVAT
+216 IPQKENIT
-225 LNKLKKNVNKINQW
+225 NLNKLKKNVKMINQW

-245 LAVTKKGVM
+245 LVATKKGVK
-254 FKLGFKNLLSYE
+254 FQLDFKNLLSYK

-271 LEIIDMRS
+271 SEITDMRS
-279 AIPVVSEMIKQWPS
+279 AIPVVNKMIKQWPS
-293 LKLHLKDNV
+293 LELCLKDNV
-302 RNIVTNDIE
+302 RIIVTNNIE
-311 EYKKII
+311 EYREII
-317 DSINKKAFTQDVLL
+317 DSINKKAFTQDVLSI
-331 VVDSMKLVATG
+331 VDSMKLVATG
-342 SIFAGSNIDIEDM
+342 SILAGSNIDIEDI
-355 FFIKL
+355 FFVKL
-360 ITSKDD
+360 ATSKDD
-366 FTLIA
+366 FTLMA

-384 DYLKPNWKMDEHNK
+384 DYLKPNWKMDEYNE

-416 SVSRVFDLNVM
+416 SVSRVFGLNAM

-441 DAFKEGLCCEKAD
+441 DAFEERLCCEKAD
-454 GSREMLLEQIE
+454 GSRETLLEHVE

-480 NINMFLWKCYRSKE
+480 NLNMFLWKCYRSKKS
-494 GILCER
+494 ILRER
-500 PLFYTNNKIYT
+500 PLFYTNNKLYT
-511 GQRDIIQST
+511 GRGIIQST
-520 LFDEKISELNKILK
+520 LFEEKISELNKILK

-546 DGKLISID
+546 DGELISID
-554 ELDVVSGIVLDWNYP
+554 ELDVVSGIILDWNYP
-569 NVNGYFEI
+569 DTNGYFEI

-591 KEYKFIGSDKLVQ
+591 KDYKFIGSDKLVQ

-610 EDADIKISGY
+610 EDADIKVSGY

-634 VMSRNDLNTQF
+634 VISSNDLNIQF
-645 SKKNIKDIVKLKKRI
+645 SKKDIKDIIKLKKRI
-660 EKGNGKLKTTT
+660 EKSNGRLLKINA

-681 NPLYEITVVENS
+681 NPLYESTVVENS

-715 IETIRYIHCLYKN
+715 IETIRYMRYLYKN

-750 KAKIAEVNNG
+750 KAKMVKVNDD
-760 ICIDDIVY
+760 ICIDDIIC

-778 SCNIE
+778 SCNI
-783 ILSECIKV
+783 IVLFDCIKV

-817 VSNNMQQSFD
+817 VSNNMQQTFD

-834 NSIKRC
+834 NSIKRY
-840 DNILRL
+840 DNILHL
-846 CKENPA
+846 CKDNPA

-935 HDIGDAIR
+935 HDINDAVR

-953 NCKVRSDIKDMIQ
+953 NCKVRSDVKDMIQ
-966 NSKSTVKPKSTKKI
+966 NSKSTIKPKSTKKI

-1021 IDKFIS
+1021 IDKFID
-1027 DNSKYVKDNWDIL
+1027 DNSKYVKDNWSML

>member
-9 KINKCLGEGVSSI
+9 KINQCLGEGVSYI
-22 VTKEGV
+22 VTKEGI

-40 VVLSEGMVKLLD
+40 VVLSEGIVKLLD

-102 NDISAQKEIHDINTG
+102 NDISVQKEIHDINVG
-117 KTDVTKKISS
+117 KTDVAKIS
-127 INTTNSDRD
+127 INTTNNKSNRD
-136 KLDLNIKAVNCNF
+136 KLDLNIKAVNHNF
-149 FSGDNVLAK
+149 FSGDNVLVK
-158 NRRGEVR
+158 GCYGGVLIDE
-165 INNNKYGL
+165 NNHGL
-173 SSGKISNVLC
+173 SRGNISKAMC
-183 YKLMMCSSNNDI
+183 YKLMMCSSDNDI

-204 ARGDNTV
+204 ARSTNKAN
-211 SVKNG
+211 VKNSIPK
-216 TLQKENVAT
+216 KENVT
-225 LNKLKKNVNKINQW
+225 NLNKLKKNVKMINQW

-245 LAVTKKGVM
+245 LVATKKGIM
-254 FKLGFKNLLSYE
+254 LQLGFKNLLSYE
-266 MITQI
+266 MTTQI
-271 LEIIDMRS
+271 SEITDMKS
-279 AIPVVSEMIKQWPS
+279 AIPVANKMIRQWPS
-293 LKLHLKDNV
+293 LELRLKDNV
-302 RNIVTNDIE
+302 LNRVINNTE
-311 EYKKII
+311 ERRKII
-317 DSINKKAFTQDVLL
+317 DSINKKAFTRDVLSI
-331 VVDSMKLVATG
+331 VDYVKLVATG
-342 SIFAGSNIDIEDM
+342 SIFAGGNIEIEDV
-355 FFIKL
+355 FFVKL
-360 ITSKDD
+360 TTSKDD
-366 FTLIA
+366 FTLMAI
-371 TLNCLSEQYQGIS
+371 LNCLSEQYQGIS
-384 DYLKPNWKMDEHNK
+384 DYLKPNWKMDEHNE
-398 YYIDNKE
+398 YYINNREK
-405 EIDAVYQELKL
+405 IDAIYQELKL
-416 SVSRVFDLNVM
+416 SVSRILGLNVI

-441 DAFKEGLCCEKAD
+441 DAFKEGLCYRKAN
-454 GSREMLLEQIE
+454 GSKEMLLKQTE
-465 KYFIDLLETD
+465 KYFIDLLDTD

-480 NINMFLWKCYRSKE
+480 NLNMFLWKCYRSEKS
-494 GILCER
+494 ILCER
-500 PLFYTNNKIYT
+500 PLFYTNNKLYT
-511 GQRDIIQST
+511 EQRGIIQST
-520 LFDEKISELNKILK
+520 LFEEKISELNKILK

-554 ELDVVSGIVLDWNYP
+554 ELDVVLGIVLDWNYP
-569 NVNGYFEI
+569 DTNGYFEI
-577 VNNEDFAKALKITN
+577 VDNRDFAKALKITN
-591 KEYKFIGSDKLVQ
+591 KDYKFIGSDKLVQ
-604 RYTKVM
+604 KYTKVM
-610 EDADIKISGY
+610 EDADIKVSGY
-620 IRELMDIP
+620 VRELMDIP

-634 VMSRNDLNTQF
+634 IMSRNDLNTQF
-645 SKKNIKDIVKLKKRI
+645 FQKDIKDIVKLKKRI
-660 EKGNGKLKTTT
+660 EKGNGKLKTTV
-671 SRYGYTVELS
+671 SKYGYTVELS
-681 NPLYEITVVENS
+681 NPLYEATVVENS
-693 SGEIIVF
+693 SGEIGVLEVQDLNHNNSIV
-700 EVPDLSYDDSAVATR
+700 TR
-715 IETIRYIHCLYKN
+715 IKTIRYIHHLYKN

-750 KAKIAEVNNG
+750 KAKMVKVN
-760 ICIDDIVY
+760 DDICVDDIIC

-778 SCNIE
+778 SCNITV
-783 ILSECIKV
+783 LFDCIKV

-834 NSIKRC
+834 NSIKRY
-840 DNILRL
+840 DNILHL

-879 TFKMRI
+879 TVKMRL
-885 NYSTNKFYGIC
+885 NYGTNKFYGIC

-935 HDIGDAIR
+935 HDINDAIR

-953 NCKVRSDIKDMIQ
+953 NCKVRSDVKDMIQ
-966 NSKSTVKPKSTKKI
+966 NSKSIVKPKSTKKL

-1004 DSLIVNIETV
+1004 DSFIVNIETV

-1021 IDKFIS
+1021 IDKFID

>member
-9 KINKCLGEGVSSI
+9 KINQCLGEGVSSI

-102 NDISAQKEIHDINTG
+102 NDISTQKEIHDINVG
-117 KTDVTKKISS
+117 KNDVTKKISS

-136 KLDLNIKAVNCNF
+136 KLDLNIKAVNRNF
-149 FSGDNVLAK
+149 FSGDNVLVK
-158 NRRGEVR
+158 DCYGGVL
-165 INNNKYGL
+165 INENNYGL
-173 SSGKISNVLC
+173 SRGKISNIM
-183 YKLMMCSSNNDI
+183 YHKLMMCSSDNDI
-195 ECFVMELIN
+195 ECFVIELTN
-204 ARGDNTV
+204 ARSTNKAN
-211 SVKNG
+211 VKNG
-216 TLQKENVAT
+216 IPQKENVT
-225 LNKLKKNVNKINQW
+225 NLNKLKKSVKMINQW

-245 LAVTKKGVM
+245 LVATKKGVK
-254 FKLGFKNLLSYE
+254 FQFDFKNLLSYE

-271 LEIIDMRS
+271 SEIIDMRS
-279 AIPVVSEMIKQWPS
+279 AIPVVNKMIKQWPS
-293 LKLHLKDNV
+293 LELHLKDNV
-302 RNIVTNDIE
+302 LNRVINNTD
-311 EYKKII
+311 EYRKII
-317 DSINKKAFTQDVLL
+317 DSINKKAFTQDVLS
-331 VVDSMKLVATG
+331 VEYRKLMAAG
-342 SIFAGSNIDIEDM
+342 STFAGSNIEIEDV
-355 FFIKL
+355 FFVKL
-360 ITSKDD
+360 AESKDD
-366 FTLIA
+366 FALMA
-371 TLNCLSEQYQGIS
+371 TLNCLSEQYQEIS
-384 DYLKPNWKMDEHNK
+384 YYLKPNWKMDEYNE
-398 YYIDNKE
+398 YYIDNRE
-405 EIDAVYQELKL
+405 EIDAVYQELK
-416 SVSRVFDLNVM
+416 SSISKVFDLNVM

-441 DAFKEGLCCEKAD
+441 DAFKEGLCYRKAN
-454 GSREMLLEQIE
+454 GSKEMLLKQIE

-480 NINMFLWKCYRSKE
+480 NLNMFLWKCYRSEKS
-494 GILCER
+494 ILCER
-500 PLFYTNNKIYT
+500 PLFYTNNKLYT
-511 GQRDIIQST
+511 GRGIIQST
-520 LFDEKISELNKILK
+520 LFEEKISELNKILK

-546 DGKLISID
+546 DGELISID
-554 ELDVVSGIVLDWNYP
+554 ELDVVSDIVLDWNYP
-569 NVNGYFEI
+569 NINGYFEI
-577 VNNEDFAKALKITN
+577 VDNRDFAKALKITN
-591 KEYKFIGSDKLVQ
+591 EDYKFIGSDKLVQ

-610 EDADIKISGY
+610 EDADIKVSGY

-634 VMSRNDLNTQF
+634 VISRNDLNTQF
-645 SKKNIKDIVKLKKRI
+645 SKKDIKDIVKLKKRI
-660 EKGNGKLKTTT
+660 EKSNGKLKITA

-681 NPLYEITVVENS
+681 NPLYEVTVVENS

-715 IETIRYIHCLYKN
+715 IETIRYMHYLYKN

-750 KAKIAEVNNG
+750 KAKMVKFEDD
-760 ICIDDIVY
+760 ICIDDIIY
-768 KLPDVSQLKD
+768 KLPDVSQLKH
-778 SCNIE
+778 SCNI
-783 ILSECIKV
+783 IVLFDCIKV

-817 VSNNMQQSFD
+817 VNNNMQQSFD

-840 DNILRL
+840 DEILRL

-935 HDIGDAIR
+935 HDINDAVR

-953 NCKVRSDIKDMIQ
+953 NCKVRSDVKDMIQ
-966 NSKSTVKPKSTKKI
+966 NSKSIVKPKSTKKI

-1021 IDKFIS
+1021 IDKFID

>member
-9 KINKCLGEGVSSI
+9 KINKCLGEGVSYI
-22 VTKEGV
+22 ATKEGV

-73 KFFDRTMV
+73 KFFDRTMI

-117 KTDVTKKISS
+117 KTDVTKS
-127 INTTNSDRD
+127 INTTNNKSDRD
-136 KLDLNIKAVNCNF
+136 KLDLNIRAVNRNF
-149 FSGDNVLAK
+149 FSGDTVLAK
-158 NRRGEVR
+158 DCYGGVL
-165 INNNKYGL
+165 INENNYGL
-173 SSGKISNVLC
+173 SRGKISKAMC
-183 YKLMMCSSNNDI
+183 YKLMMCSSDNDI

-204 ARGDNTV
+204 TRSDNTV

-216 TLQKENVAT
+216 IPQKENVVT
-225 LNKLKKNVNKINQW
+225 LKKLKKNVKMINQW

-245 LAVTKKGVM
+245 LTATKKGVM
-254 FKLGFKNLLSYE
+254 LQVGFKNLLSYE

-271 LEIIDMRS
+271 SEITDMKS
-279 AIPVVSEMIKQWPS
+279 AIPVVNKMIKQWPS
-293 LKLHLKDNV
+293 LELHLKDNV
-302 RNIVTNDIE
+302 LNRVINNTD
-311 EYKKII
+311 EYRKII
-317 DSINKKAFTQDVLL
+317 DSINKKAFTRDVLL
-331 VVDSMKLVATG
+331 VMDSMKLVATG
-342 SIFAGSNIDIEDM
+342 SIFAGSNIEIEDV
-355 FFIKL
+355 FFVKL
-360 ITSKDD
+360 ATSKDD
-366 FTLIA
+366 FTLMA

-384 DYLKPNWKMDEHNK
+384 DYLKPNWKMDENNE
-398 YYIDNKE
+398 YYIDNRE
-405 EIDAVYQELKL
+405 EIDAIYQELKS
-416 SVSRVFDLNVM
+416 SVSRVFSLNVM

-441 DAFKEGLCCEKAD
+441 DAFKEGLCYRKAN
-454 GSREMLLEQIE
+454 GSKEMLLKQIE

-480 NINMFLWKCYRSKE
+480 NLNMFLWKCYRSEKS
-494 GILCER
+494 ILCER
-500 PLFYTNNKIYT
+500 PLFYTNNKLYT
-511 GQRDIIQST
+511 GRGIIQST
-520 LFDEKISELNKILK
+520 LFEEKISELNKILK

-546 DGKLISID
+546 DGELLSID
-554 ELDVVSGIVLDWNYP
+554 ELDVVSDIVLDWNYP
-569 NVNGYFEI
+569 NINGYFEI
-577 VNNEDFAKALKITN
+577 VDNRDFAKALKITN
-591 KEYKFIGSDKLVQ
+591 KDYKFIGSDKLVQ

-620 IRELMDIP
+620 IKELMDIP
-628 DEYFDF
+628 DKYFDF
-634 VMSRNDLNTQF
+634 VISSNDLNIRF
-645 SKKNIKDIVKLKKRI
+645 SKKDIKDIVKLKKRI
-660 EKGNGKLKTTT
+660 EKGNGKLKTTA

-681 NPLYEITVVENS
+681 NPLYEATVVENS
-693 SGEIIVF
+693 FGEIGVL
-700 EVPDLSYDDSAVATR
+700 EVQDLSHNNSVATR
-715 IETIRYIHCLYKN
+715 IKTIRYIHHLYKN

-750 KAKIAEVNNG
+750 KAKMVKVK
-760 ICIDDIVY
+760 DDICVDDIIY
-768 KLPDVSQLKD
+768 KLPDVSQLKH
-778 SCNIE
+778 SCNI
-783 ILSECIKV
+783 IVSFDCIKV

-817 VSNNMQQSFD
+817 VNNNMQQSFD

-840 DNILRL
+840 DNILHL

-908 DYMLE
+908 RYMFE

-935 HDIGDAIR
+935 HDINDDVR
-943 KKIMDVVLDS
+943 KKIMNVVLDS
-953 NCKVRSDIKDMIQ
+953 NCKVRSDVKDMIQ
-966 NSKSTVKPKSTKKI
+966 NSKSIVKPKSTKKI

-1021 IDKFIS
+1021 IDKFI
-1027 DNSKYVKDNWDIL
+1027 DNNSKYVKDNWDIL

>member
-1 MDFQKICE
+1 MNFQKICK
-9 KINKCLGEGVSSI
+9 KINQCLGEGVSYI

-81 LAETQIN
+81 LTETQIN
-88 RTVNDDIKGYVSNG
+88 RTVNDDVKGYVSNG
-102 NDISAQKEIHDINTG
+102 NDISAQKEIRDINVG
-117 KTDVTKKISS
+117 KTDVIKS
-127 INTTNSDRD
+127 INTTDNKSDRD
-136 KLDLNIKAVNCNF
+136 KLKLNIRAVNRNF
-149 FSGDNVLAK
+149 FSGDTVLAK
-158 NRRGEVR
+158 DCHGDVL
-165 INNNKYGL
+165 INKNNYGL
-173 SSGKISNVLC
+173 TRGKISNTMC
-183 YKLMMCSSNNDI
+183 YKLMMCSSDNDI
-195 ECFVMELIN
+195 ECFVKELTN
-204 ARGDNTV
+204 ARSTNKAN
-211 SVKNG
+211 VKNG
-216 TLQKENVAT
+216 IPQKENIAT
-225 LNKLKKNVNKINQW
+225 LKKLKKNVKMINQW
-239 FFKKSY
+239 FFKNSY
-245 LAVTKKGVM
+245 LVATKKGVK
-254 FKLGFKNLLSYE
+254 FQLDFKNLLSYE
-266 MITQI
+266 MITKI
-271 LEIIDMRS
+271 SEITDIKS
-279 AIPVVSEMIKQWPS
+279 AIPVVNKMIKQWPS
-293 LKLHLKDNV
+293 LESYLKDNV
-302 RNIVTNDIE
+302 RNIVTNSIE
-311 EYKKII
+311 EYRKII
-317 DSINKKAFTQDVLL
+317 DSINKKAFTRDVLL
-331 VVDSMKLVATG
+331 VMDSMKLVATG
-342 SIFAGSNIDIEDM
+342 SIFAGSDIEIEDV
-355 FFIKL
+355 FFVKL
-360 ITSKDD
+360 ATSEDD
-366 FTLIA
+366 FTLMA
-371 TLNCLSEQYQGIS
+371 TLNCLSEQYQEIS
-384 DYLKPNWKMDEHNK
+384 NYLKPNWKMDEHNK

-405 EIDAVYQELKL
+405 EIDAIYQELKL
-416 SVSRVFDLNVM
+416 SISKVFGLNVM

-441 DAFKEGLCCEKAD
+441 DAFGERLYCEKAN

-480 NINMFLWKCYRSKE
+480 NLNMFLWKCYRSKE
-494 GILCER
+494 SILCER
-500 PLFYTNNKIYT
+500 PLFYTNNKLYT
-511 GQRDIIQST
+511 EQRGIVSST
-520 LFDEKISELNKILK
+520 LFEEKISELNKILK

-546 DGKLISID
+546 DGELISID

-569 NVNGYFEI
+569 DTNGYFEI
-577 VNNEDFAKALKITN
+577 VNNEDFTKALKITN
-591 KEYKFIGSDKLVQ
+591 EDYKFVGSDKLVQ
-604 RYTKVM
+604 KYTKVM
-610 EDADIKISGY
+610 KDTDIKVSGY
-620 IRELMDIP
+620 IKELMDIP

-634 VMSRNDLNTQF
+634 AMSSDDLNAQF
-645 SKKNIKDIVKLKKRI
+645 FQKDIKDIVKLKKRI
-660 EKGNGKLKTTT
+660 EKGNGKLKTTA
-671 SRYGYTVELS
+671 SKYGYTVKLS

-693 SGEIIVF
+693 SGEINVL
-700 EVPDLSYDDSAVATR
+700 EVRDLSYDNSSVAR
-715 IETIRYIHCLYKN
+715 IKIIRYMHSLYKN

-750 KAKIAEVNNG
+750 KAKMVKIN
-760 ICIDDIVY
+760 DDICVDDIIY

-778 SCNIE
+778 SCNI
-783 ILSECIKV
+783 IVLLDCIKV

-803 NLSLREITNLVKRV
+803 NLSLREITNLVKRI
-817 VSNNMQQSFD
+817 VSNRMQQSFD

-879 TFKMRI
+879 TAKMRL
-885 NYSTNKFYGIC
+885 NYGTNKFYGIC

-925 KYDYYALVLH
+925 KYDYYAIVLH
-935 HDIGDAIR
+935 HDINDAIR

-953 NCKVRSDIKDMIQ
+953 NCKVRSDVKDMIQ
-966 NSKSTVKPKSTKKI
+966 NSKSIVKPKSTKKI
-980 EVNNIVEYF
+980 EVNNIAEYF

-1004 DSLIVNIETV
+1004 NSLIVNIETV

-1021 IDKFIS
+1021 IDKFID
-1027 DNSKYVKDNWDIL
+1027 DNSKYVKDNWNML
-1040 SKQIPKFDDKLLMY
+1040 SKQIPKFNDKLLMY

>member
-1 MDFQKICE
+1 MNFQKICE
-9 KINKCLGEGVSSI
+9 KINQYLGEGVSSI

-102 NDISAQKEIHDINTG
+102 NDISSQKEINNINVG

-136 KLDLNIKAVNCNF
+136 KLDFNIKAVNRNF

-158 NRRGEVR
+158 DCYGGVLIDE
-165 INNNKYGL
+165 NNYGL
-173 SSGKISNVLC
+173 SRGKISNIM
-183 YKLMMCSSNNDI
+183 YHKLMMCSSDNDI
-195 ECFVMELIN
+195 ECFVMELTN
-204 ARGDNTV
+204 ARSTNKAN
-211 SVKNG
+211 VKNG
-216 TLQKENVAT
+216 IPQKENVAN
-225 LNKLKKNVNKINQW
+225 LNKLKKNVKMINQW

-245 LAVTKKGVM
+245 LVATKKGVK
-254 FKLGFKNLLSYE
+254 FQFDFKNLLSYE

-271 LEIIDMRS
+271 SEITDMRS
-279 AIPVVSEMIKQWPS
+279 AIPVVNKMIKQWPS
-293 LKLHLKDNV
+293 LELHLKDNV
-302 RNIVTNDIE
+302 LNRVINNTD
-311 EYKKII
+311 EYRKII
-317 DSINKKAFTQDVLL
+317 DSINKKAFTQDVLS
-331 VVDSMKLVATG
+331 VEYRKLMAAG
-342 SIFAGSNIDIEDM
+342 STFAGSNIEIEDV
-355 FFIKL
+355 FFVKL
-360 ITSKDD
+360 AESKDD
-366 FTLIA
+366 FTLMA
-371 TLNCLSEQYQGIS
+371 TLNCLSEQYQEIS
-384 DYLKPNWKMDEHNK
+384 YYLKPNWKMDEYNE
-398 YYIDNKE
+398 YYIDNRE
-405 EIDAVYQELKL
+405 EIDAVYQELK
-416 SVSRVFDLNVM
+416 SSISKVFDLNVM

-441 DAFKEGLCCEKAD
+441 DAFKEGLCYRKAN
-454 GSREMLLEQIE
+454 GSKEMLLKQIE

-480 NINMFLWKCYRSKE
+480 NLNMFLWKCYRSEKS
-494 GILCER
+494 ILCER
-500 PLFYTNNKIYT
+500 PLFYTNNKLYT
-511 GQRDIIQST
+511 GRGIIQST
-520 LFDEKISELNKILK
+520 LFEEKISELNKILK

-546 DGKLISID
+546 DGELISID

-569 NVNGYFEI
+569 NTNGYFEI
-577 VNNEDFAKALKITN
+577 VDNRDFAKALKITN
-591 KEYKFIGSDKLVQ
+591 EDYKFIGSDKLVQ

-610 EDADIKISGY
+610 EDADIKVSGY

-634 VMSRNDLNTQF
+634 VMNSNDLNTQF
-645 SKKNIKDIVKLKKRI
+645 SKKNIKDIVRLKNRI
-660 EKGNGKLKTTT
+660 EKSNGKLKITA

-681 NPLYEITVVENS
+681 NPLYEATVVENS

-715 IETIRYIHCLYKN
+715 IETIRYMHYLYKN

-750 KAKIAEVNNG
+750 KAKMVKIN
-760 ICIDDIVY
+760 DDICVDDIIY
-768 KLPDVSQLKD
+768 KLPDVSQLKH
-778 SCNIE
+778 SCNIQV
-783 ILSECIKV
+783 SFDCIKV

-840 DNILRL
+840 DEILRL

-935 HDIGDAIR
+935 HDIDDAVR

-953 NCKVRSDIKDMIQ
+953 NCKVRSDVKDMIQ
-966 NSKSTVKPKSTKKI
+966 NSKSIVKPKSTKKI

-1021 IDKFIS
+1021 IDKFIN
-1027 DNSKYVKDNWDIL
+1027 DNSKYVKDNWSML

>member
-1 MDFQKICE
+1 MDFQKICK
-9 KINKCLGEGVSSI
+9 KINQCLGEGVSSI

-52 ARIEDSDDDIMTI
+52 ARIEDSDDDIKTI
-65 LENKYPSL
+65 LENTYPSL

-102 NDISAQKEIHDINTG
+102 NNISAQKEIHDINTG
-117 KTDVTKKISS
+117 KTDVTKS
-127 INTTNSDRD
+127 INATNNKSDRD
-136 KLDLNIKAVNCNF
+136 KLKLNIRAVNRNF
-149 FSGDNVLAK
+149 FSGDSVLAK
-158 NRRGEVR
+158 DCHGEVL
-165 INNNKYGL
+165 INKNNYGL
-173 SSGKISNVLC
+173 TRGKISNAM
-183 YKLMMCSSNNDI
+183 YNKLMMCSSDNDI
-195 ECFVMELIN
+195 ECFVIELTN
-204 ARGDNTV
+204 VRSTNKAN
-211 SVKNG
+211 VKNG
-216 TLQKENVAT
+216 IPQKENVAN
-225 LNKLKKNVNKINQW
+225 LNKLKKSVKKINQW

-245 LAVTKKGVM
+245 LVATKKGVK
-254 FKLGFKNLLSYE
+254 FQLDFKNLLSYE

-271 LEIIDMRS
+271 SEIVDMRS
-279 AIPVVSEMIKQWPS
+279 AIPVVNRMIKQWPS
-293 LKLHLKDNV
+293 LELCLKDNV
-302 RNIVTNDIE
+302 HIIVTNNIE
-311 EYKKII
+311 EYREII

-331 VVDSMKLVATG
+331 IVDSMKLVATG
-342 SIFAGSNIDIEDM
+342 SILAGSNIDIEDI
-355 FFIKL
+355 FFVKL
-360 ITSKDD
+360 ATSKDD
-366 FTLIA
+366 FTLMAI
-371 TLNCLSEQYQGIS
+371 LNCLSEQYQGIS
-384 DYLKPNWKMDEHNK
+384 DYLKPNWKMDENNE
-398 YYIDNKE
+398 YYINNRE
-405 EIDAVYQELKL
+405 EIDVVYQELKSL
-416 SVSRVFDLNVM
+416 VSRVFDLNVM

-441 DAFKEGLCCEKAD
+441 DAFEERLCCEKAN
-454 GSREMLLEQIE
+454 GSRETLLEHVE

-480 NINMFLWKCYRSKE
+480 NLNMFLWKCYRSKKS
-494 GILCER
+494 ILRER
-500 PLFYTNNKIYT
+500 PLFYTNNKLYT
-511 GQRDIIQST
+511 GRGIIQST
-520 LFDEKISELNKILK
+520 LFEEKISELNKILK

-546 DGKLISID
+546 DGELLSID

-569 NVNGYFEI
+569 NINGYFEI
-577 VNNEDFAKALKITN
+577 VDNRDFAKALKITN
-591 KEYKFIGSDKLVQ
+591 KDYKFVGSKELVQ
-604 RYTKVM
+604 TYTKVM

-634 VMSRNDLNTQF
+634 VISRNDLNTQF
-645 SKKNIKDIVKLKKRI
+645 SKKDIKDIVKLKKRI
-660 EKGNGKLKTTT
+660 EKSNGRLLKINA

-681 NPLYEITVVENS
+681 NPLYESTVVENS

-715 IETIRYIHCLYKN
+715 IETIRYMHYLYKN

-750 KAKIAEVNNG
+750 KAKMVKVNDD
-760 ICIDDIVY
+760 ICIDDIIC
-768 KLPDVSQLKD
+768 KLPDVSQLKH
-778 SCNIE
+778 SCNIQV
-783 ILSECIKV
+783 SFDCIKV

-817 VSNNMQQSFD
+817 VSDNMQQSFD

-840 DNILRL
+840 DEILRL

-879 TFKMRI
+879 TVKMRL
-885 NYSTNKFYGIC
+885 NYGTNKFYGIC

-935 HDIGDAIR
+935 HDIDDAIR

-953 NCKVRSDIKDMIQ
+953 NCKVRSDVKDMIQ
-966 NSKSTVKPKSTKKI
+966 NSKSIVKPKSTKKI

-1021 IDKFIS
+1021 IDKFID

>member
-1 MDFQKICE
+1 MNFQKICE
-9 KINKCLGEGVSSI
+9 KINQYLGEGVSSI

-52 ARIEDSDDDIMTI
+52 ARIEDFDDDIMTI

-102 NDISAQKEIHDINTG
+102 NDISSQKEINNINVG

-136 KLDLNIKAVNCNF
+136 KLDFNIKAVNRNF

-158 NRRGEVR
+158 DCYGGVLIDE
-165 INNNKYGL
+165 NNYGL
-173 SSGKISNVLC
+173 SRGKISNIM
-183 YKLMMCSSNNDI
+183 YHKLMMCSSDNDI
-195 ECFVMELIN
+195 ECFVMELTN
-204 ARGDNTV
+204 ARSTNKAN
-211 SVKNG
+211 VKNG
-216 TLQKENVAT
+216 IPQKENVAN
-225 LNKLKKNVNKINQW
+225 LNKLKKNVKMINQW

-245 LAVTKKGVM
+245 LVATKKGVK
-254 FKLGFKNLLSYE
+254 FQFDFKNLLSYE

-271 LEIIDMRS
+271 SEITDMRS
-279 AIPVVSEMIKQWPS
+279 AIPVVNKMIKQWPS
-293 LKLHLKDNV
+293 LELHLKDNV
-302 RNIVTNDIE
+302 LNRVINNTD
-311 EYKKII
+311 EYRKII
-317 DSINKKAFTQDVLL
+317 DSINKKAFTQDVLS
-331 VVDSMKLVATG
+331 VEYRKLMAAG
-342 SIFAGSNIDIEDM
+342 STFAGSNIEIEDV
-355 FFIKL
+355 FFVKL
-360 ITSKDD
+360 AESKDD
-366 FTLIA
+366 FTLMA
-371 TLNCLSEQYQGIS
+371 TLNCLSEQYQEIS
-384 DYLKPNWKMDEHNK
+384 YYLKPNWKMDEYNE
-398 YYIDNKE
+398 YYIDNRE
-405 EIDAVYQELKL
+405 EIDAVYQELK
-416 SVSRVFDLNVM
+416 SSISKVFDLNVM

-441 DAFKEGLCCEKAD
+441 DAFKEGLCYRKAN
-454 GSREMLLEQIE
+454 GSKEMLLKQIE

-480 NINMFLWKCYRSKE
+480 NLNMFLWKCYRSEKS
-494 GILCER
+494 ILCER
-500 PLFYTNNKIYT
+500 PLFYTNNKLYT
-511 GQRDIIQST
+511 GRGIIQST
-520 LFDEKISELNKILK
+520 LFEEKISELNKILK

-546 DGKLISID
+546 DGELISID
-554 ELDVVSGIVLDWNYP
+554 ELDVVSGIVLDWNYH
-569 NVNGYFEI
+569 NTNGYFEI
-577 VNNEDFAKALKITN
+577 VDNRDFAKALKIIN
-591 KEYKFIGSDKLVQ
+591 EDYKFIGSDKLVQ

-610 EDADIKISGY
+610 EDADIKVSGY

-634 VMSRNDLNTQF
+634 VVNRNDLNTQF
-645 SKKNIKDIVKLKKRI
+645 SKKNIKDIVRLKNRI
-660 EKGNGKLKTTT
+660 EKSNGKLKITA

-681 NPLYEITVVENS
+681 NPLYEATVVENS

-700 EVPDLSYDDSAVATR
+700 EVPDLSYNDSAVATR
-715 IETIRYIHCLYKN
+715 IETIRYMHYLYKN

-750 KAKIAEVNNG
+750 KAKMVKFEDD
-760 ICIDDIVY
+760 ICIDDIIY
-768 KLPDVSQLKD
+768 KLPDVSQLKH
-778 SCNIE
+778 SCNIQV
-783 ILSECIKV
+783 SFDCIKV

-817 VSNNMQQSFD
+817 VNNNMQQSFD

-840 DNILRL
+840 DEILRL

-885 NYSTNKFYGIC
+885 NYGTNKFYGIC

-935 HDIGDAIR
+935 HDIDDALR

-953 NCKVRSDIKDMIQ
+953 NCKVRSDVKDMIQ
-966 NSKSTVKPKSTKKI
+966 NSKSIVKPKSTKKI

-1027 DNSKYVKDNWDIL
+1027 DNSKYVKDNWNML

>member
-1 MDFQKICE
+1 MNFQKICK
-9 KINKCLGEGVSSI
+9 KINQCLGEGVSYI

-28 ESVCISIPSIID
+28 ESVYISIPSIID

-52 ARIEDSDDDIMTI
+52 ARIEDSDDDIKTI

-81 LAETQIN
+81 LTETQIN

-102 NDISAQKEIHDINTG
+102 NDISFQKEINNINVG
-117 KTDVTKKISS
+117 KIDVAKS
-127 INTTNSDRD
+127 INTTNNKSDRD
-136 KLDLNIKAVNCNF
+136 KLDLNIKAVNRNF
-149 FSGDNVLAK
+149 FSGTNVLVK
-158 NRRGEVR
+158 DCYGGVLIGE
-165 INNNKYGL
+165 NNYGL
-173 SSGKISNVLC
+173 SRGKISNAM
-183 YKLMMCSSNNDI
+183 YHKLMMCSSDNDI
-195 ECFVMELIN
+195 ECFVTELVN
-204 ARGDNTV
+204 ARSNNKTN
-211 SVKNG
+211 VKNG
-216 TLQKENVAT
+216 IPQKENVT
-225 LNKLKKNVNKINQW
+225 NLNKLKKNVKMINQW

-245 LAVTKKGVM
+245 LVATKKGVK
-254 FKLGFKNLLSYE
+254 FQLDFKNLLSYK

-271 LEIIDMRS
+271 SEITDMRS
-279 AIPVVSEMIKQWPS
+279 AIPVVNKMIKQWPS
-293 LKLHLKDNV
+293 LELHLKDSVLNRV
-302 RNIVTNDIE
+302 INNTD
-311 EYKKII
+311 EYRKII
-317 DSINKKAFTQDVLL
+317 DSINKKAFTQDALSVEYR
-331 VVDSMKLVATG
+331 KLMATG
-342 SIFAGSNIDIEDM
+342 SIFAGSNIEIEDV
-355 FFIKL
+355 FFVKL
-360 ITSKDD
+360 TTSKDD
-366 FTLIA
+366 FTLMAI
-371 TLNCLSEQYQGIS
+371 LNCLSEQYQEIS
-384 DYLKPNWKMDEHNK
+384 DYLKPNWKMDENNE
-398 YYIDNKE
+398 YYINNREK
-405 EIDAVYQELKL
+405 IDAIYQELKS
-416 SVSRVFDLNVM
+416 SVSRVFSLNVM

-441 DAFKEGLCCEKAD
+441 DAFKEGLCYRKAD
-454 GSREMLLEQIE
+454 GSIEMLLKQTE

-475 YMDFD
+475 YMNFD
-480 NINMFLWKCYRSKE
+480 NLNMFLWKCYRSE
-494 GILCER
+494 ESILSER
-500 PLFYTNNKIYT
+500 PLFYTNNKLYT
-511 GQRDIIQST
+511 GRGIIQST
-520 LFDEKISELNKILK
+520 LFEEKISELNKILK

-539 TEEGISY
+539 TEDGISY
-546 DGKLISID
+546 DGELISID

-569 NVNGYFEI
+569 NTNGYFEI
-577 VNNEDFAKALKITN
+577 VNNKNFAKALKITN
-591 KEYKFIGSDKLVQ
+591 KDYKFIGSDKLVQ

-610 EDADIKISGY
+610 EDADIKVSGY

-634 VMSRNDLNTQF
+634 AMSSNDLNIRF
-645 SKKNIKDIVKLKKRI
+645 SKKDIKDIIKLKKRI
-660 EKGNGKLKTTT
+660 EKSNGRLLKIAA

-681 NPLYEITVVENS
+681 NPLYEATVVENS

-715 IETIRYIHCLYKN
+715 IETIRYVHYLYKN

-750 KAKIAEVNNG
+750 KAKMVKVEDD
-760 ICIDDIVY
+760 ICIDDIIC
-768 KLPDVSQLKD
+768 KLPDVSQLKH
-778 SCNIE
+778 SCNI
-783 ILSECIKV
+783 IVSLDCIKV

-803 NLSLREITNLVKRV
+803 NLSLREITNLVKRII
-817 VSNNMQQSFD
+817 SNRMQQSFD

-935 HDIGDAIR
+935 HDIDDAIR

-953 NCKVRSDIKDMIQ
+953 NCKVRSDVKDMIQ
-966 NSKSTVKPKSTKKI
+966 NSKSIVKPKSTKKI

-1027 DNSKYVKDNWDIL
+1027 DNSKYVKDNWDML

>member
-1 MDFQKICE
+1 MDFQKICK
-9 KINKCLGEGVSSI
+9 KINQCLGEGVSSI
-22 VTKEGV
+22 VTKEGA

-102 NDISAQKEIHDINTG
+102 NDISAQKEIHDINTE
-117 KTDVTKKISS
+117 KNDVTKS
-127 INTTNSDRD
+127 INTTNNKSDRD
-136 KLDLNIKAVNCNF
+136 KLKLNIRAVNRNF
-149 FSGDNVLAK
+149 FSGDSVLAK
-158 NRRGEVR
+158 DCHGEVL
-165 INNNKYGL
+165 INKNNYGL
-173 SSGKISNVLC
+173 TRGKISNAM
-183 YKLMMCSSNNDI
+183 YNKLMMCSSDNDI
-195 ECFVMELIN
+195 ECFVIELTN
-204 ARGDNTV
+204 ARSTNKANI
-211 SVKNG
+211 KNG
-216 TLQKENVAT
+216 IPQKENIT
-225 LNKLKKNVNKINQW
+225 NLNKLKKNVKMINQW

-245 LAVTKKGVM
+245 LVATKKGVK
-254 FKLGFKNLLSYE
+254 FQLGFKNLLSYE

-271 LEIIDMRS
+271 SEITDMRS
-279 AIPVVSEMIKQWPS
+279 AIPVVNKMIKQWPS
-293 LKLHLKDNV
+293 LELHLKDNV
-302 RNIVTNDIE
+302 LNRVINNTD
-311 EYKKII
+311 EYRKII
-317 DSINKKAFTQDVLL
+317 DSINKKAFTQDVLS
-331 VVDSMKLVATG
+331 VEYRKLMATG
-342 SIFAGSNIDIEDM
+342 SIFAGGNIEIEDV
-355 FFIKL
+355 FFVKL
-360 ITSKDD
+360 TTSKDD
-366 FTLIA
+366 FTLMA

-384 DYLKPNWKMDEHNK
+384 DYLKPNWKMDENNE
-398 YYIDNKE
+398 YYIDNRK
-405 EIDAVYQELKL
+405 EIDAVYQELKS
-416 SVSRVFDLNVM
+416 SVSRVFSLNVM

-441 DAFKEGLCCEKAD
+441 DAFKEGLCYRKAD
-454 GSREMLLEQIE
+454 GSIEMLLKQTE

-480 NINMFLWKCYRSKE
+480 NLNMFLWKCYRSEKS
-494 GILCER
+494 ILCER
-500 PLFYTNNKIYT
+500 PLFYTNNKLYT
-511 GQRDIIQST
+511 GRGIIQST
-520 LFDEKISELNKILK
+520 LFEEKISELNKILK

-539 TEEGISY
+539 TEKGISY
-546 DGKLISID
+546 DCKLISID
-554 ELDVVSGIVLDWNYP
+554 ELDVISGIVLDWNYP
-569 NVNGYFEI
+569 DTNGYFEI

-591 KEYKFIGSDKLVQ
+591 KDYKFVGSKELVQ
-604 RYTKVM
+604 TYTKVM
-610 EDADIKISGY
+610 EDADIKVSGY

-634 VMSRNDLNTQF
+634 VISRNDLNTQF
-645 SKKNIKDIVKLKKRI
+645 SKKDIKDIVKLKKRI
-660 EKGNGKLKTTT
+660 EKSNGRLLKINV

-681 NPLYEITVVENS
+681 NPLYEATVVENS

-715 IETIRYIHCLYKN
+715 IETIRYMHYLYKN

-750 KAKIAEVNNG
+750 KAKMVKVDDD
-760 ICIDDIVY
+760 ICIDDIIY
-768 KLPDVSQLKD
+768 KLPDVSQLKH
-778 SCNIE
+778 SCNIQV
-783 ILSECIKV
+783 SFDCIKV

-834 NSIKRC
+834 NSIKRY
-840 DNILRL
+840 DNILHL

-879 TFKMRI
+879 TAKMRI

-935 HDIGDAIR
+935 HDIDDAIR

-953 NCKVRSDIKDMIQ
+953 NCKVRSDVKDMIQ
-966 NSKSTVKPKSTKKI
+966 NSKSIVKPKSTKKI

-1021 IDKFIS
+1021 IDKFID
-1027 DNSKYVKDNWDIL
+1027 DNSKYVKDNWDML

>member
-1 MDFQKICE
+1 MDFQKICK
-9 KINKCLGEGVSSI
+9 KINQCLGEGVSYI

-52 ARIEDSDDDIMTI
+52 ARIEDSDDDIKTI

-102 NDISAQKEIHDINTG
+102 NDISSQKEINNINVG
-117 KTDVTKKISS
+117 KTDVTKS
-127 INTTNSDRD
+127 INTTDNKSDRD
-136 KLDLNIKAVNCNF
+136 KLKLNIRAVNRNF
-149 FSGDNVLAK
+149 FSGDTVLAK
-158 NRRGEVR
+158 DCHGDVL
-165 INNNKYGL
+165 INKNNYGL
-173 SSGKISNVLC
+173 TRGKISNTMC
-183 YKLMMCSSNNDI
+183 YKLMMCSSDNDI
-195 ECFVMELIN
+195 ECFVKELTN
-204 ARGDNTV
+204 ARSTNKAN
-211 SVKNG
+211 VKNG
-216 TLQKENVAT
+216 IPQKENIAT
-225 LNKLKKNVNKINQW
+225 LKKLKKNVKMINQW
-239 FFKKSY
+239 FFKNSY
-245 LAVTKKGVM
+245 LVATKKGVK
-254 FKLGFKNLLSYE
+254 FQLDFKNLLSYE

-271 LEIIDMRS
+271 SEITDIKS
-279 AIPVVSEMIKQWPS
+279 AIPVVNKMIKQWPS
-293 LKLHLKDNV
+293 LESYLKDNV
-302 RNIVTNDIE
+302 RNIVTNSIE
-311 EYKKII
+311 EYRKII
-317 DSINKKAFTQDVLL
+317 DSINKKAFTRDVLL
-331 VVDSMKLVATG
+331 VMDSMKLVATG
-342 SIFAGSNIDIEDM
+342 SIFAGSDIEIEDV
-355 FFIKL
+355 FFVKL
-360 ITSKDD
+360 ATSKDD
-366 FTLIA
+366 FALMA
-371 TLNCLSEQYQGIS
+371 TLNCLSEQYQEIS
-384 DYLKPNWKMDEHNK
+384 NYLKPNWKMDEHNK

-405 EIDAVYQELKL
+405 EIDAIYQELKL
-416 SVSRVFDLNVM
+416 SISKVFGLNVM

-441 DAFKEGLCCEKAD
+441 DAFGERLYCEKAN

-480 NINMFLWKCYRSKE
+480 NLNMFLWKCYRSEKS
-494 GILCER
+494 ILCER
-500 PLFYTNNKIYT
+500 PLFYTNNKLYT
-511 GQRDIIQST
+511 EQRGIIQST
-520 LFDEKISELNKILK
+520 LFEEKISELNKILK

-546 DGKLISID
+546 DGESISID
-554 ELDVVSGIVLDWNYP
+554 ELDVVSGIILDWNYP
-569 NVNGYFEI
+569 DTNGYFEI
-577 VNNEDFAKALKITN
+577 VNNKDFAKALKITN
-591 KEYKFIGSDKLVQ
+591 EDYKFVGSDKLVQ
-604 RYTKVM
+604 KYTKVM
-610 EDADIKISGY
+610 EDTDIKVSGY
-620 IRELMDIP
+620 IKELMDIP

-634 VMSRNDLNTQF
+634 AMSSDDLNAQF
-645 SKKNIKDIVKLKKRI
+645 FQKDIKDIVKLKKRI
-660 EKGNGKLKTTT
+660 EKGNGKLKITA

-681 NPLYEITVVENS
+681 NPLYEVTVVENS

-715 IETIRYIHCLYKN
+715 IETIRYMHYLYKN

-750 KAKIAEVNNG
+750 KAKMVKFEDD
-760 ICIDDIVY
+760 ICIDDIIC

-778 SCNIE
+778 SCNIQV
-783 ILSECIKV
+783 SFDCIKV

-803 NLSLREITNLVKRV
+803 NLSLREITNLVKRI

-834 NSIKRC
+834 NSINRC

-908 DYMLE
+908 DYMFE

-935 HDIGDAIR
+935 HDINDALR

-953 NCKVRSDIKDMIQ
+953 NCKVRSDVKDMIQ
-966 NSKSTVKPKSTKKI
+966 NSKSIVKPKSTKKI
-980 EVNNIVEYF
+980 EVNNIAEYF

-1021 IDKFIS
+1021 IDKFID

>member
-1 MDFQKICE
+1 
-9 KINKCLGEGVSSI
+9 
-22 VTKEGV
+22 
-28 ESVCISIPSIID
+28 
-40 VVLSEGMVKLLD
+40 MVKLLD

-65 LENKYPSL
+65 LKNKYPSL
-73 KFFDRTMV
+73 KFFDKTMV

-102 NDISAQKEIHDINTG
+102 NDISSQKEINNINVG
-117 KTDVTKKISS
+117 KTDVTKKIS

-136 KLDLNIKAVNCNF
+136 KLDLNIKAVNRNF

-158 NRRGEVR
+158 DCYGGVLIGE
-165 INNNKYGL
+165 NNYGL
-173 SSGKISNVLC
+173 SRGKISNIM
-183 YKLMMCSSNNDI
+183 YHKLMMCSSDNDI
-195 ECFVMELIN
+195 ECFVIELTN
-204 ARGDNTV
+204 ARSTNKAN
-211 SVKNG
+211 VKNG
-216 TLQKENVAT
+216 IPQKENIT
-225 LNKLKKNVNKINQW
+225 NLNKLKKNVKMINQW

-245 LAVTKKGVM
+245 LVATKKGVK
-254 FKLGFKNLLSYE
+254 FQFDFKNLLSYE

-271 LEIIDMRS
+271 SEIIDMRS
-279 AIPVVSEMIKQWPS
+279 AIPVVNRMIKQWPS
-293 LKLHLKDNV
+293 LELYLKDNV
-302 RNIVTNDIE
+302 LNRVINNTE
-311 EYKKII
+311 EYRKII
-317 DSINKKAFTQDVLL
+317 DSINKKAFTQDVLS
-331 VVDSMKLVATG
+331 VEYRKLMAAG
-342 SIFAGSNIDIEDM
+342 STFAGSNIEIEDV
-355 FFIKL
+355 FFVKL
-360 ITSKDD
+360 AESKDD
-366 FTLIA
+366 FTLMA
-371 TLNCLSEQYQGIS
+371 TLNCISEQYQEIS
-384 DYLKPNWKMDEHNK
+384 DYLKPNWKMDEHNE
-398 YYIDNKE
+398 YYINNREK
-405 EIDAVYQELKL
+405 IDAVYQELKL
-416 SVSRVFDLNVM
+416 SVSRIFGLNVI

-441 DAFKEGLCCEKAD
+441 DAFKEGLCYRKAD
-454 GSREMLLEQIE
+454 GSIEMLLKQTE
-465 KYFIDLLETD
+465 KYFIDLLDTD

-480 NINMFLWKCYRSKE
+480 NLNMFLWKCYRSEKS
-494 GILCER
+494 ILCER
-500 PLFYTNNKIYT
+500 PLFYTNNKLYT
-511 GQRDIIQST
+511 EQRGIVCST
-520 LFDEKISELNKILK
+520 LFEEKISELNKILK

-546 DGKLISID
+546 DGELLSID
-554 ELDVVSGIVLDWNYP
+554 ELAIVSGIILDWNYP
-569 NVNGYFEI
+569 DTNGYFEI
-577 VNNEDFAKALKITN
+577 INNEDFAKALKITN
-591 KEYKFIGSDKLVQ
+591 KDYKFVGSDKLVE

-610 EDADIKISGY
+610 EDADIKVSGY

-634 VMSRNDLNTQF
+634 VVNRNDLNTQF
-645 SKKNIKDIVKLKKRI
+645 SKKNIKDIVRLKNRI
-660 EKGNGKLKTTT
+660 EKSNGKLKITA

-681 NPLYEITVVENS
+681 NPLYEATVVENS

-715 IETIRYIHCLYKN
+715 IETIRHMHYLYKN

-750 KAKIAEVNNG
+750 KAKMVKVN
-760 ICIDDIVY
+760 DDICVDDIIY
-768 KLPDVSQLKD
+768 KLPDVSQLKN
-778 SCNIE
+778 SCNIQV
-783 ILSECIKV
+783 SFDCIKV

-879 TFKMRI
+879 TVKMRL
-885 NYSTNKFYGIC
+885 NYGTNKFYGIC

-935 HDIGDAIR
+935 HDIDDAIR

-966 NSKSTVKPKSTKKI
+966 NSKSIVKPKSTKKI

-1021 IDKFIS
+1021 IDKFID
-1027 DNSKYVKDNWDIL
+1027 DNSKYVKDNWDML

>member
-1 MDFQKICE
+1 MNFQKICE
-9 KINKCLGEGVSSI
+9 KINQCLGEGVSSI

-28 ESVCISIPSIID
+28 ESVCISIPSVID

-52 ARIEDSDDDIMTI
+52 ARIEDSDDDIKTI

-88 RTVNDDIKGYVSNG
+88 RTVNDSIKGYVSNG
-102 NDISAQKEIHDINTG
+102 NDISSQKEINNINVG
-117 KTDVTKKISS
+117 KTDVTKS
-127 INTTNSDRD
+127 INATNNKSDRD
-136 KLDLNIKAVNCNF
+136 KLKLNIRAVNRNF
-149 FSGDNVLAK
+149 FSGDSVLAK
-158 NRRGEVR
+158 DCHGEVL
-165 INNNKYGL
+165 INKNNYGL
-173 SSGKISNVLC
+173 SRGKISNAM
-183 YKLMMCSSNNDI
+183 YNKLMMCSSDNDI
-195 ECFVMELIN
+195 KCFVVELTN
-204 ARGDNTV
+204 ARSTNKAN
-211 SVKNG
+211 VKNG
-216 TLQKENVAT
+216 IPQKENVT
-225 LNKLKKNVNKINQW
+225 NLNELKKNVKMINQW

-245 LAVTKKGVM
+245 LVATKKGVK
-254 FKLGFKNLLSYE
+254 FQLDFKNLLSYE

-271 LEIIDMRS
+271 SEITDMRS
-279 AIPVVSEMIKQWPS
+279 AIPVVNKMIKQWPF
-293 LKLHLKDNV
+293 LELYLKDNV
-302 RNIVTNDIE
+302 RNIVKIE
-311 EYKKII
+311 KYRKII
-317 DSINKKAFTQDVLL
+317 DSINKKAFTQDVLS

-342 SIFAGSNIDIEDM
+342 SILAESNIDIEDI
-355 FFIKL
+355 FFVKL
-360 ITSKDD
+360 TTSKYD
-366 FTLIA
+366 FTLMAI
-371 TLNCLSEQYQGIS
+371 LNCLSEQYQEIS
-384 DYLKPNWKMDEHNK
+384 DYLKPNWKMDENNE
-398 YYIDNKE
+398 YYIDNRE
-405 EIDAVYQELKL
+405 VIDAAYQELKL
-416 SVSRVFDLNVM
+416 SVSRIFGLNVI

-441 DAFKEGLCCEKAD
+441 DAFKEGLCYRKAD
-454 GSREMLLEQIE
+454 GSIQMLLKQTE
-465 KYFIDLLETD
+465 KYFIDLLDTD

-480 NINMFLWKCYRSKE
+480 NLNMFLWKCYRSE
-494 GILCER
+494 ESILCER
-500 PLFYTNNKIYT
+500 PLFYTNNKLYT
-511 GQRDIIQST
+511 EQRGIIQST
-520 LFDEKISELNKILK
+520 LFEEKISELNKILK

-546 DGKLISID
+546 DGELISID

-569 NVNGYFEI
+569 NINGYFEI
-577 VNNEDFAKALKITN
+577 VDNRDFAKALKITN
-591 KEYKFIGSDKLVQ
+591 KDYKFIGSDKLVQ

-610 EDADIKISGY
+610 EDADIKVSGY

-634 VMSRNDLNTQF
+634 AMNRNDLNTQF
-645 SKKNIKDIVKLKKRI
+645 FQKDIKDIVKLKKRI
-660 EKGNGKLKTTT
+660 EKGDGKLKITV
-671 SRYGYTVELS
+671 SKYGYTVELS
-681 NPLYEITVVENS
+681 NPLYEATVVENNF
-693 SGEIIVF
+693 GEIGVL
-700 EVPDLSYDDSAVATR
+700 EVQDLSHNNSVVTR
-715 IETIRYIHCLYKN
+715 IKTIRYMHYLYKN

-736 IDKCVERYRNQFIE
+736 IDKCIERYRNQFIE
-750 KAKIAEVNNG
+750 KARMVKVN
-760 ICIDDIVY
+760 DDICVDDIIC

-778 SCNIE
+778 SCNI
-783 ILSECIKV
+783 IVLFDCIKV
-791 DGKDVLCTKTGV
+791 YGKDILCTKTGV

-817 VSNNMQQSFD
+817 VNNEMQQSFD

-840 DNILRL
+840 DEILCL

-864 DKGITTYKEILKGSK
+864 DKGVTTYKEILKGSK

-935 HDIGDAIR
+935 HDINDAIR
-943 KKIMDVVLDS
+943 KKIMDVILDS
-953 NCKVRSDIKDMIQ
+953 NCKVRSDVKDMIQ
-966 NSKSTVKPKSTKKI
+966 NSKSIVKPKSTKKI

-1021 IDKFIS
+1021 IDKFIN

>member
-1 MDFQKICE
+1 MNFQKICE
-9 KINKCLGEGVSSI
+9 KINQCLGEGVSSI

-40 VVLSEGMVKLLD
+40 VVLSEGIVKLLD
-52 ARIEDSDDDIMTI
+52 AKIEDSDDDIMTI

-102 NDISAQKEIHDINTG
+102 NDISSQKEINNINVG

-136 KLDLNIKAVNCNF
+136 KLDLNIKAVNRNF
-149 FSGDNVLAK
+149 FSGDNVLVK
-158 NRRGEVR
+158 DCYGGVL
-165 INNNKYGL
+165 INENNYGL
-173 SSGKISNVLC
+173 SRGKISNAM
-183 YKLMMCSSNNDI
+183 YNKLMMCSSDNDI
-195 ECFVMELIN
+195 ECFVMELTN
-204 ARGDNTV
+204 ARSTNKAN
-211 SVKNG
+211 VKNG
-216 TLQKENVAT
+216 IPQKENVTT
-225 LNKLKKNVNKINQW
+225 LNKLRKSVKKINQW

-245 LAVTKKGVM
+245 LVATKKGVK
-254 FKLGFKNLLSYE
+254 FQLDFKNLLSYE

-271 LEIIDMRS
+271 SEIADMRS
-279 AIPVVSEMIKQWPS
+279 AIPVVNRMIKQWPS
-293 LKLHLKDNV
+293 LELCLKDNV
-302 RNIVTNDIE
+302 RIIVTNNIE
-311 EYKKII
+311 EYREII
-317 DSINKKAFTQDVLL
+317 DSINKKAFTQDVLSI
-331 VVDSMKLVATG
+331 VDSMKLVATG
-342 SIFAGSNIDIEDM
+342 SILAGSNIDIEDA
-355 FFIKL
+355 FFVKL
-360 ITSKDD
+360 AASKDD
-366 FTLIA
+366 FTLMA

-398 YYIDNKE
+398 YYIDNRE

-416 SVSRVFDLNVM
+416 SVSRVFDLNIM

-441 DAFKEGLCCEKAD
+441 DAFEERLCCEKAN
-454 GSREMLLEQIE
+454 GSRETLLEQIE

-480 NINMFLWKCYRSKE
+480 NLNMFLWKCYRSKKS
-494 GILCER
+494 ILCER
-500 PLFYTNNKIYT
+500 PLFYTNNKLYT
-511 GQRDIIQST
+511 GRGIIQST
-520 LFDEKISELNKILK
+520 LFEEKISELNKILK

-546 DGKLISID
+546 DGELISTD
-554 ELDVVSGIVLDWNYP
+554 KLDVVSGIILDWNYP
-569 NVNGYFEI
+569 NTNGYFEI
-577 VNNEDFAKALKITN
+577 VDNIDFAKALKITS
-591 KEYKFIGSDKLVQ
+591 KEYKFIGSKELVQ

-610 EDADIKISGY
+610 EDADIKVSGY

-634 VMSRNDLNTQF
+634 VMSSNDLNTQF
-645 SKKNIKDIVKLKKRI
+645 SKKDIKDIVKLKKRI
-660 EKGNGKLKTTT
+660 EKGNGKLKTTA

-681 NPLYEITVVENS
+681 NPLYEATVVENS
-693 SGEIIVF
+693 SGEINVS
-700 EVPDLSYDDSAVATR
+700 EVQDLSHDSSATIR
-715 IETIRYIHCLYKN
+715 IKIIRYIHYLYKN

-750 KAKIAEVNNG
+750 KAKMVKVN
-760 ICIDDIVY
+760 DDICVDDIIY
-768 KLPDVSQLKD
+768 KLPDVSQLKH
-778 SCNIE
+778 SCNI
-783 ILSECIKV
+783 IVSFDCIKV
-791 DGKDVLCTKTGV
+791 DGEDVLCTKTGV
-803 NLSLREITNLVKRV
+803 NLSLREVTNLVKRV
-817 VSNNMQQSFD
+817 VSNKMQQSFD
-827 TILEEIQ
+827 TILKEIQ
-834 NSIKRC
+834 NNIKRC
-840 DNILRL
+840 NEILRL

-935 HDIGDAIR
+935 HDINDAIR
-943 KKIMDVVLDS
+943 KRIMDVVLDS
-953 NCKVRSDIKDMIQ
+953 NCKVRSDVKDMIQ
-966 NSKSTVKPKSTKKI
+966 NSKSIIKPKSTKKI

-1021 IDKFIS
+1021 IDKFID
-1027 DNSKYVKDNWDIL
+1027 DNSKYVKDNWNML

>member
-1 MDFQKICE
+1 MDFQKICK
-9 KINKCLGEGVSSI
+9 KINQCLGEGVSSI

-40 VVLSEGMVKLLD
+40 VVLNEGMVKLID

-88 RTVNDDIKGYVSNG
+88 KTVNNDIKGYVSNG
-102 NDISAQKEIHDINTG
+102 NDISSQKEINNINVG
-117 KTDVTKKISS
+117 KTNVTKS
-127 INTTNSDRD
+127 INPTNNKSDKD
-136 KLDLNIKAVNCNF
+136 KLKLNIRAVNRNF
-149 FSGDNVLAK
+149 FSGDSVLAK
-158 NRRGEVR
+158 DCHGEVL
-165 INNNKYGL
+165 INKNNYGL
-173 SSGKISNVLC
+173 TRGKISNAM
-183 YKLMMCSSNNDI
+183 YNKLMMCSSDNDI
-195 ECFVMELIN
+195 ECFVIELTN
-204 ARGDNTV
+204 ARSTNKANI
-211 SVKNG
+211 KNG
-216 TLQKENVAT
+216 IPQKENIT
-225 LNKLKKNVNKINQW
+225 NLNKLKKNVKMINQW

-245 LAVTKKGVM
+245 LVATKKGVK
-254 FKLGFKNLLSYE
+254 FQLDFKNLLSYE

-271 LEIIDMRS
+271 SEITDMKS
-279 AIPVVSEMIKQWPS
+279 AIPVVNKMIKQWPS

-302 RNIVTNDIE
+302 RNIVKIE
-311 EYKKII
+311 EYRKII
-317 DSINKKAFTQDVLL
+317 DSINKKAFTQDVLSI
-331 VVDSMKLVATG
+331 VDSMKLVATG
-342 SIFAGSNIDIEDM
+342 SILAGSNIDIEDI
-355 FFIKL
+355 FFVKL
-360 ITSKDD
+360 ATSKDD
-366 FTLIA
+366 FTLMA
-371 TLNCLSEQYQGIS
+371 TLNCLSEQYQETS
-384 DYLKPNWKMDEHNK
+384 DYLKPNWKMDEYNE

-416 SVSRVFDLNVM
+416 SVSRVFGLNVM
-427 CEKLRKYFS
+427 CEKLREYFS

-475 YMDFD
+475 YMNFD
-480 NINMFLWKCYRSKE
+480 NLNMFLWKCYRSKE
-494 GILCER
+494 SILCER
-500 PLFYTNNKIYT
+500 PLFYTNNKLYT
-511 GQRDIIQST
+511 GRGIIQST
-520 LFDEKISELNKILK
+520 LFEEKISELNKILK

-546 DGKLISID
+546 DGELLSID
-554 ELDVVSGIVLDWNYP
+554 ELDVVLGIVLDWNYP
-569 NVNGYFEI
+569 DTNGYFKI

-591 KEYKFIGSDKLVQ
+591 EDYKFVGSKELVQ
-604 RYTKVM
+604 TYTKVM
-610 EDADIKISGY
+610 KDADIKVSGY

-634 VMSRNDLNTQF
+634 VIGRNDLNTQF
-645 SKKNIKDIVKLKKRI
+645 SKKDIKDIVKLKKRI
-660 EKGNGKLKTTT
+660 EKSNGKLKITA

-681 NPLYEITVVENS
+681 NPLYEVTVVENS

-715 IETIRYIHCLYKN
+715 IETIRYIHYLYKN

-750 KAKIAEVNNG
+750 KAKMVKFEDN
-760 ICIDDIVY
+760 ICIDDIIY
-768 KLPDVSQLKD
+768 KLPDVSQLKH
-778 SCNIE
+778 SCNIQV
-783 ILSECIKV
+783 SFDCIKV

-834 NSIKRC
+834 NSIKRY
-840 DNILRL
+840 DNILHL

-935 HDIGDAIR
+935 HDIDDSIR
-943 KKIMDVVLDS
+943 KKIMDVILDS
-953 NCKVRSDIKDMIQ
+953 NCKVRSDVKDMIQ
-966 NSKSTVKPKSTKKI
+966 NSKSIVKPKSTKKI

-989 KQLEDRKKDAVQDVL
+989 KQLEDRKKDSVQDVL

>member
-1 MDFQKICE
+1 MNFQKICE
-9 KINKCLGEGVSSI
+9 KINQCLGEGVSYI
-22 VTKEGV
+22 ATKEGV

-52 ARIEDSDDDIMTI
+52 ARIEDSDDIMAI

-102 NDISAQKEIHDINTG
+102 NDISSQKEINNINVG
-117 KTDVTKKISS
+117 KTNVTKS
-127 INTTNSDRD
+127 INTTNNKSDRD
-136 KLDLNIKAVNCNF
+136 KLKLNIRAVNRNF
-149 FSGDNVLAK
+149 FSGDSVLAK
-158 NRRGEVR
+158 DCHGEVL
-165 INNNKYGL
+165 INKNNYGL
-173 SSGKISNVLC
+173 TRGKISNAM
-183 YKLMMCSSNNDI
+183 YNKLMMCSSDNDI
-195 ECFVMELIN
+195 ECFVIELTN
-204 ARGDNTV
+204 ARSTNKANI
-211 SVKNG
+211 KNG
-216 TLQKENVAT
+216 IPQKENIT
-225 LNKLKKNVNKINQW
+225 NLNKLKKNVKKINQW

-245 LAVTKKGVM
+245 LTATKKGVM
-254 FKLGFKNLLSYE
+254 LQVGFKNLLSYE

-271 LEIIDMRS
+271 SEITDMKS
-279 AIPVVSEMIKQWPS
+279 AIPVVNKMIKQWHS
-293 LKLHLKDNV
+293 LELYLKDNV
-302 RNIVTNDIE
+302 RNIVKIE
-311 EYKKII
+311 EYRKII
-317 DSINKKAFTQDVLL
+317 DSINKKTFTQDVLSIM
-331 VVDSMKLVATG
+331 DSMKLVATG
-342 SIFAGSNIDIEDM
+342 SIFAGSNIEIEDV
-355 FFIKL
+355 FFVKL
-360 ITSKDD
+360 AASKDD
-366 FTLIA
+366 FTLMA

-384 DYLKPNWKMDEHNK
+384 DYLKPNWKMDEYNE
-398 YYIDNKE
+398 YYINNRE
-405 EIDAVYQELKL
+405 EIDAIYQELKL

-441 DAFKEGLCCEKAD
+441 DAFEERLCCEKAD
-454 GSREMLLEQIE
+454 GSREMLLEHIE

-480 NINMFLWKCYRSKE
+480 NLNMFLWKCYRSE
-494 GILCER
+494 ESILSER
-500 PLFYTNNKIYT
+500 PLFYTNNKLYT
-511 GQRDIIQST
+511 GRGIIQST
-520 LFDEKISELNKILK
+520 LFEEKISELNKILK

-546 DGKLISID
+546 DGELISID

-569 NVNGYFEI
+569 NINGYFEI
-577 VNNEDFAKALKITN
+577 IDNRDFAKALKITN
-591 KEYKFIGSDKLVQ
+591 EDYKFVGSDKLVQ

-610 EDADIKISGY
+610 EDADIKVSCY

-645 SKKNIKDIVKLKKRI
+645 FQKDIKDIVKLKKRI
-660 EKGNGKLKTTT
+660 EKGDGKLKTTI
-671 SRYGYTVELS
+671 SRYGYTVKLS
-681 NPLYEITVVENS
+681 NPLYEVTVVENS
-693 SGEIIVF
+693 SGEINVSEIQ
-700 EVPDLSYDDSAVATR
+700 DLSHDSSATIR
-715 IETIRYIHCLYKN
+715 IKIIRYIHYLYKN

-736 IDKCVERYRNQFIE
+736 IDKCVDRYRNQFIE
-750 KAKIAEVNNG
+750 KTKMVKVNDD
-760 ICIDDIVY
+760 ICIDDIIC
-768 KLPDVSQLKD
+768 KLPDVSQLKH
-778 SCNIE
+778 SCNI
-783 ILSECIKV
+783 IVSFECIKV
-791 DGKDVLCTKTGV
+791 NSKDVLCTKTGV
-803 NLSLREITNLVKRV
+803 NLSLREITNLVKRI
-817 VSNNMQQSFD
+817 VSNRMQQSFD

-879 TFKMRI
+879 TFNMRI

-935 HDIGDAIR
+935 HDINDAIR

-953 NCKVRSDIKDMIQ
+953 NCKVRSDVKDMIQ
-966 NSKSTVKPKSTKKI
+966 NSKSIVKPKSTKKI
-980 EVNNIVEYF
+980 EVDNIVEYF

-1021 IDKFIS
+1021 IDKFIN